1 MAAGSDLLDEV
12 FLNAEVDE
20 KVVSDLVGSL
30 ESQLAASGHHRG
42 HHRPPE
48 GLRAAATAAAGQL
61 LGNHVVSGGGGS
73 SSPSPGGGGGGG
85 GGGNASA
92 QTGSPGTTTTTT
104 TSSSSSSSSAA
115 ATTTANNA
123 AAKMGLSGPETTK
136 PGAGGVQG
144 SVINHNARSQGSTLD
159 GATTTSVSTT
169 TNVQG
174 GSEAAVTPGTL
185 NQGKSVVISTMATA
199 LSTRNGK
206 IGSTTVQTLNGSNV
220 VMNSHTSF
228 TATPATANPAIVP
241 AVTPLVNNGPGNV
254 GKVSTVNALLPSA
267 SNTVIQTSFLG
278 TGVSSASSPSPTVI
292 SSQQPP
298 GLGTGGP
305 TVALVRPPIHA
316 AGPSVAAATQ
326 NGSNTVINSTISV
339 GSFPAAAVAAATV
352 GSGVSLQT
360 SLVNSQPGSGVP
372 TAPTTQ
378 VIKSESPKTI
388 VQTVTQQQT
397 LAAGGQPS
405 TTGGNMIIG
414 QTMQAGLPNVAPN
427 PGGVPPAPGT
437 PTGLVKGA
445 ANTVTQSLPRTPA
458 ATTSGIRATL
468 TPTVL
473 APRQPPQNPTNIQ
486 NFQLPP
492 GMVLVRSENGQ
503 LLMIPQH
510 ALAQMQAQAHAQ
522 SQSQATMTPRPATP
536 TSASPV
542 QLSTVQVSSLRNA
555 PGTPIIAR
563 QVAPTTIIK
572 QVSQAQTT
580 VQPTT
585 TLQRPPVVQPQIV
598 LGSPAQTT
606 TLGTASAV
614 QTGTPQRTVQG
625 ATATSTVATETMENV
640 KKCKNFL
647 STLIKLA
654 SSGKQ
659 STETAANVKEL
670 VQNLLDGK
678 IEAEDFTSRLY
689 RELNSSP
696 QPYLVPFLKRSLPA
710 LRQLTP
716 DSAAFIQQ
724 SQHQQPTTQ
733 PTTALTAVMLS
744 GSVQRTAGKTTAT
757 VTSTLQ
763 QPVISLT
770 QPTQV
775 GVGKQGQPTQ
785 VVIQQS
791 QKPGTLIRPPQ
802 VTLTQTPMV
811 ALRPPHNRIMLTAP
825 QQIQLNPL
833 QTVPVVKQTV
843 LPGTKA
849 LSTLSSQAAAAQKN
863 KLKEPGGGSFRD
875 DDDINDVASM
885 AGVNLSEESARIL
898 ATNSELVGTL
908 TRSCKDETFLLPAP
922 LQRRILEIGKKHG
935 ITEIHPDVVS
945 YVSHATQQ
953 RLQTL
958 VEKVSETAQQ
968 KNLSYKD
975 DERYDQAS
983 DVRAQL
989 KFFEQLDQIEKQRKD
1004 EQEREILMRAAKS
1017 RSRQEDP
1024 EQLRLKQKAKEMQQ
1038 QELAQMRQRDANL
1051 TALAA
1056 IGPRKKRK
1064 VESPGAGSGTEGSST
1079 SIAVPGSS
1087 GVGTTRQFTR
1097 QRITRVNL
1105 RDLIFCLENER
1116 ETSHSL
1122 LLYKAFLK

>member
-12 FLNAEVDE
+12 FFNSEVDE

-30 ESQLAASGHHRG
+30 ESQLAASAAHH
-42 HHRPPE
+42 HHLPP
-48 GLRAAATAAAGQL
+48 RAPAAAAA
-61 LGNHVVSGGGGS
+61 LGNHAGVGAGAAEGA
-73 SSPSPGGGGGGG
+73 P
-85 GGGNASA
+85 
-92 QTGSPGTTTTTT
+92 
-104 TSSSSSSSSAA
+104 AA
-115 ATTTANNA
+115 APEPPPAGRA
-123 AAKMGLSGPETTK
+123 RRGLGRAEAPGPRPHRAPLVPAGPAAKLSALEAGAPPG
-136 PGAGGVQG
+136 PGAGACAGP
-144 SVINHNARSQGSTLD
+144 
-159 GATTTSVSTT
+159 GAAP
-169 TNVQG
+169 
-174 GSEAAVTPGTL
+174 AAKP
-185 NQGKSVVISTMATA
+185 AA
-199 LSTRNGK
+199 RNGPP
-206 IGSTTVQTLNGSNV
+206 GGPGAAQTLNGSAALG
-220 VMNSHTSF
+220 NSLR
-228 TATPATANPAIVP
+228 PAAAAP
-241 AVTPLVNNGPGNV
+241 AVSLLHNGPPPAPPP
-254 GKVSTVNALLPSA
+254 KPAA
-267 SNTVIQTSFLG
+267 ATVIQTPPFRG
-278 TGVSSASSPSPTVI
+278 APNAPAPRAPSPPTPPAPPAVAPPPPTAA
-292 SSQQPP
+292 SLARPP
-298 GLGTGGP
+298 GHP
-305 TVALVRPPIHA
+305 
-316 AGPSVAAATQ
+316 AGPPAAAQ
-326 NGSNTVINSTISV
+326 NG
-339 GSFPAAAVAAATV
+339 GSAAPAPSPAPVPSPAPAPAPAPAPGPAPVPVPAANSQPGPAVAAAAA
-352 GSGVSLQT
+352 
-360 SLVNSQPGSGVP
+360 
-372 TAPTTQ
+372 APAQ
-378 VIKSESPKTI
+378 VAKADSPKTA
-388 VQTVTQQQT
+388 VQPAPQPPQT
-397 LAAGGQPS
+397 LTASCPAGAGA
-405 TTGGNMIIG
+405 GMILG
-414 QTMQAGLPNVAPN
+414 PTMQGALPTATGLP
-427 PGGVPPAPGT
+427 PPAPGT
-437 PTGLVKGA
+437 PTGLTKGSA
-445 ANTVTQSLPRTPA
+445 STVTQSLPRTPSV
-458 ATTSGIRATL
+458 TTSGIRATL

-473 APRQPPQNPTNIQ
+473 APRLPQPPQNPTNIQ

-503 LLMIPQH
+503 LLMIPQQ

-522 SQSQATMTPRPATP
+522 AQPQTAMAPRPATP
-536 TSASPV
+536 TSAPPV
-542 QLSTVQVSSLRNA
+542 QISTVQA

-563 QVAPTTIIK
+563 QVTPTTIIK

-580 VQPTT
+580 VQPTA
-585 TLQRPPVVQPQIV
+585 TLQRSPGVQPQLV
-598 LGSPAQTT
+598 LGGAAQTAS
-606 TLGTASAV
+606 LGTATAV
-614 QTGTPQRTVQG
+614 QTGTPQRTVPG
-625 ATATSTVATETMENV
+625 ASTTSTAATETMENV

-670 VQNLLDGK
+670 VQHLLDGK

-724 SQHQQPTTQ
+724 SQQQQPPAPQ
-733 PTTALTAVMLS
+733 ATTALTAVVLS
-744 GSVQRTAGKTTAT
+744 SSVQRTAGKTAAA
-757 VTSTLQ
+757 VTSALQ
-763 QPVISLT
+763 PPVISLT

-775 GVGKQGQPTQ
+775 GVGKQGQPTPL
-785 VVIQQS
+785 VIQQPP
-791 QKPGTLIRPPQ
+791 KPGALIRPPQ

-811 ALRPPHNRIMLTAP
+811 ALRQPHNRIVLTTP
-825 QQIQLNPL
+825 QQIQLSPL
-833 QTVPVVKQTV
+833 QPVPVVKPAV

-849 LSTLSSQAAAAQKN
+849 LSAVSAQAAAAQKH

-935 ITEIHPDVVS
+935 ITELHPDVVS

-953 RLQTL
+953 RLQNL
-958 VEKVSETAQQ
+958 VEKISETAQQ
-968 KNLSYKD
+968 KNFPYKD
-975 DERYDQAS
+975 DDRYEQAS

-1064 VESPGAGSGTEGSST
+1064 VDSPGPGSGTEGSGPGS
-1079 SIAVPGSS
+1079 AVPGSS
-1087 GVGTTRQFTR
+1087 GVGTPRQFTR

>member
-12 FLNAEVDE
+12 FLNTEVDE

-30 ESQLAASGHHRG
+30 ESQLAASGHHHQ
-42 HHRPPE
+42 HHNAQEP
-48 GLRAAATAAAGQL
+48 LRAAGGL
-61 LGNHVVSGGGGS
+61 LGNHVVSS
-73 SSPSPGGGGGGG
+73 SSSSSSPSPSPGGGVV
-85 GGGNASA
+85 GGNANVQTENPSSGT
-92 QTGSPGTTTTTT
+92 TGSSSTATT
-104 TSSSSSSSSAA
+104 AA
-115 ATTTANNA
+115 AAV
-123 AAKMGLSGPETTK
+123 KMGLSGPEITK
-136 PGAGGVQG
+136 PGTGGVQG

-159 GATTTSVSTT
+159 GGTTTSTSTT
-169 TNVQG
+169 ATVQG

-185 NQGKSVVISTMATA
+185 SQGKSVVISTMATA

-206 IGSTTVQTLNGSNV
+206 IGTTAVQTLNGSNV

-228 TATPATANPAIVP
+228 SATPVTANPTVVP

-254 GKVSTVNALLPSA
+254 GKVNTVNAVLPSA

-278 TGVSSASSPSPTVI
+278 TGVSTSSSSPTVI
-292 SSQQPP
+292 SQQPP
-298 GLGTGGP
+298 SIGTGGP

-316 AGPSVAAATQ
+316 AGPTVAAATQ
-326 NGSNTVINSTISV
+326 NGNNTVINSTISV
-339 GSFPAAAVAAATV
+339 GSFPNAAVAAATV

-372 TAPTTQ
+372 AAPTTQ

-388 VQTVTQQQT
+388 VQAVTQQQT

-427 PGGVPPAPGT
+427 PGGVPPAPPGT
-437 PTGLVKGA
+437 PTGLAKGA
-445 ANTVTQSLPRTPA
+445 TNTVAQSLPRTPT

-473 APRQPPQNPTNIQ
+473 APRLPQPPQNPTNIQ

-510 ALAQMQAQAHAQ
+510 TLAQMQAQAHAQ
-522 SQSQATMTPRPATP
+522 SQPQTTMTPRPATP

-598 LGSPAQTT
+598 LSSPAQTT
-606 TLGTASAV
+606 ALGTATAV

-625 ATATSTVATETMENV
+625 AAATSNVATETMENV

-654 SSGKQ
+654 SAGKQ

-678 IEAEDFTSRLY
+678 IGAEDFTSRLY
-689 RELNSSP
+689 QELNSSP

-775 GVGKQGQPTQ
+775 GVSKPGQPTQ

-811 ALRPPHNRIMLTAP
+811 ALRPPHNRIMLTTP

-849 LSTLSSQAAAAQKN
+849 LSTLSAQAAAAQKN

-935 ITEIHPDVVS
+935 IMEIHPDVVS

-953 RLQTL
+953 RLQNL
-958 VEKVSETAQQ
+958 VEKISETAQQ
-968 KNLSYKD
+968 KNISYKD
-975 DERYDQAS
+975 DERYEPAS

-1064 VESPGAGSGTEGSST
+1064 VDSPGSGSGTEGSSA
-1079 SIAVPGSS
+1079 SVAVPGGS

>member
-12 FLNAEVDE
+12 FFNSEVDE

-30 ESQLAASGHHRG
+30 ESQLAASAAHH
-42 HHRPPE
+42 HHLAPRTPE
-48 GLRAAATAAAGQL
+48 LRAAAAGA
-61 LGNHVVSGGGGS
+61 LGNHVVSGSPAGAAGAGPAASAEGAPAAAPEPPPAGRARPAGGGPRHPGS
-73 SSPSPGGGGGGG
+73 GSPRRLLVPAGPAPAPAKLRPPPE
-85 GGGNASA
+85 ASA
-92 QTGSPGTTTTTT
+92 GPCPA
-104 TSSSSSSSSAA
+104 AA
-115 ATTTANNA
+115 ATA
-123 AAKMGLSGPETTK
+123 AA
-136 PGAGGVQG
+136 A
-144 SVINHNARSQGSTLD
+144 
-159 GATTTSVSTT
+159 
-169 TNVQG
+169 
-174 GSEAAVTPGTL
+174 
-185 NQGKSVVISTMATA
+185 
-199 LSTRNGK
+199 
-206 IGSTTVQTLNGSNV
+206 
-220 VMNSHTSF
+220 
-228 TATPATANPAIVP
+228 
-241 AVTPLVNNGPGNV
+241 
-254 GKVSTVNALLPSA
+254 
-267 SNTVIQTSFLG
+267 
-278 TGVSSASSPSPTVI
+278 
-292 SSQQPP
+292 
-298 GLGTGGP
+298 
-305 TVALVRPPIHA
+305 A
-316 AGPSVAAATQ
+316 AGPD
-326 NGSNTVINSTISV
+326 
-339 GSFPAAAVAAATV
+339 PAAAVAAAAPPAGPGASKPGPPGPPGPGAAQTLN
-352 GSGVSLQT
+352 GSAA
-360 SLVNSQPGSGVP
+360 PP
-372 TAPTTQ
+372 TAPHAAPAVSPVNNGPAPPPAAGS
-378 VIKSESPKTI
+378 VIQAAPAPAPAAPSPPAAPAPAAPPPPAPPAPAAPARPPGHPAAPAPPVSPAAAAAAQNGAAPAPAAASGGAAGLGQPGAGAQGAKAEAPKPVPGTGPAAAAAAAAG
-388 VQTVTQQQT
+388 V
-397 LAAGGQPS
+397 AAGG
-405 TTGGNMIIG
+405 
-414 QTMQAGLPNVAPN
+414 AA
-427 PGGVPPAPGT
+427 GGVLLGPAMPGALPGPAPGT
-437 PTGLVKGA
+437 PAGLAKGA
-445 ANTVTQSLPRTPA
+445 AAATPSLPRTPA
-458 ATTSGIRATL
+458 ATTGAIRATL

-473 APRQPPQNPTNIQ
+473 APRLPQPPQNPTNIQ

-503 LLMIPQH
+503 LLMIPQQ
-510 ALAQMQAQAHAQ
+510 ALAQMQAHAQ
-522 SQSQATMTPRPATP
+522 AQPQSTMAPRPATP
-536 TSASPV
+536 TGAPPV
-542 QLSTVQVSSLRNA
+542 QISTVQA

-563 QVAPTTIIK
+563 QVTPTTIIK

-585 TLQRPPVVQPQIV
+585 TLQRSPGVQPQLV
-598 LGSPAQTT
+598 LGGSAQTAS
-606 TLGTASAV
+606 LGTATAV
-614 QTGTPQRTVQG
+614 QTGTPQRTVPG
-625 ATATSTVATETMENV
+625 ASTTSTAATETMENV
-640 KKCKNFL
+640 KKCKSFL

-724 SQHQQPTTQ
+724 SQQQQPPASQ
-733 PTTALTAVMLS
+733 ATTALTAVVLS
-744 GSVQRTAGKTTAT
+744 SSVQRTAGKTAAS
-757 VTSTLQ
+757 VTSALQ
-763 QPVISLT
+763 PPVISLT

-775 GVGKQGQPTQ
+775 GVGKQAPPTPL
-785 VVIQQS
+785 VIQQPP
-791 QKPGTLIRPPQ
+791 KPGALIRPPQ

-811 ALRPPHNRIMLTAP
+811 ALRQPHNRIMLTTP
-825 QQIQLNPL
+825 QQIQLNQL
-833 QTVPVVKQTV
+833 QPVPVVKPTV

-849 LSTLSSQAAAAQKN
+849 LSTVSAQAAAAQKN

-908 TRSCKDETFLLPAP
+908 TRSCKDDTFLLPAP

-935 ITEIHPDVVS
+935 ITELHPDVVS

-953 RLQTL
+953 RLQNL
-958 VEKVSETAQQ
+958 VEKISETAQQ
-968 KNLSYKD
+968 KNFSYKD
-975 DERYDQAS
+975 DDRYEQAS

-1064 VESPGAGSGTEGSST
+1064 VDCAGSGSGAEGSGPGA
-1079 SIAVPGSS
+1079 AVPGSS
-1087 GVGTTRQFTR
+1087 GVGTPRQFTR

>member
-12 FLNAEVDE
+12 FFNSEVDE

-30 ESQLAASGHHRG
+30 ESQLAASAAHH
-42 HHRPPE
+42 HHLAPPGAVPAEGAPQRRRSRPPQVE
-48 GLRAAATAAAGQL
+48 RARGLSAGRRRPGPRPHRAAPLVPAGPAAKLSALEAGAGPGAGAGAGACAPGAGAAAPRPSPPPSPPPATARPAAPAPTAAAL
-61 LGNHVVSGGGGS
+61 
-73 SSPSPGGGGGGG
+73 
-85 GGGNASA
+85 
-92 QTGSPGTTTTTT
+92 
-104 TSSSSSSSSAA
+104 
-115 ATTTANNA
+115 
-123 AAKMGLSGPETTK
+123 
-136 PGAGGVQG
+136 
-144 SVINHNARSQGSTLD
+144 
-159 GATTTSVSTT
+159 
-169 TNVQG
+169 
-174 GSEAAVTPGTL
+174 
-185 NQGKSVVISTMATA
+185 
-199 LSTRNGK
+199 
-206 IGSTTVQTLNGSNV
+206 
-220 VMNSHTSF
+220 
-228 TATPATANPAIVP
+228 
-241 AVTPLVNNGPGNV
+241 
-254 GKVSTVNALLPSA
+254 
-267 SNTVIQTSFLG
+267 
-278 TGVSSASSPSPTVI
+278 
-292 SSQQPP
+292 
-298 GLGTGGP
+298 
-305 TVALVRPPIHA
+305 RPPRPRPPPRSPRPRA
-316 AGPSVAAATQ
+316 RAPAPA
-326 NGSNTVINSTISV
+326 
-339 GSFPAAAVAAATV
+339 PAA
-352 GSGVSLQT
+352 
-360 SLVNSQPGSGVP
+360 NSQPGP
-372 TAPTTQ
+372 AAAPAQ
-378 VIKSESPKTI
+378 VAKADSPKTALPPAPPPP
-388 VQTVTQQQT
+388 QT
-397 LAAGGQPS
+397 LAASCPAGAGA
-405 TTGGNMIIG
+405 GMILG
-414 QTMQAGLPNVAPN
+414 PTMQGALPAAAGLP
-427 PGGVPPAPGT
+427 PPAPGT
-437 PTGLVKGA
+437 PTGLPKGSA
-445 ANTVTQSLPRTPA
+445 GAVTQSLPRTPSA
-458 ATTSGIRATL
+458 PASGIRATL

-473 APRQPPQNPTNIQ
+473 APRLPQPPQNPTNIQ

-503 LLMIPQH
+503 LLMIPQQ

-522 SQSQATMTPRPATP
+522 AQPQTTMAPRPATP
-536 TSASPV
+536 TSAPPV
-542 QLSTVQVSSLRNA
+542 QISTVQA

-563 QVAPTTIIK
+563 QVTPTTIIK

-585 TLQRPPVVQPQIV
+585 ALQRSPGVQPQLV
-598 LGSPAQTT
+598 LGGAAQTAS
-606 TLGTASAV
+606 LGTATAV
-614 QTGTPQRTVQG
+614 QTGTPQRTVPG
-625 ATATSTVATETMENV
+625 ATTTSTAATETMENV

-670 VQNLLDGK
+670 VQNLLV
-678 IEAEDFTSRLY
+678 
-689 RELNSSP
+689 RELP
-696 QPYLVPFLKRSLPA
+696 LGPFARSLPA

-724 SQHQQPTTQ
+724 SQQQPPPASQ
-733 PTTALTAVMLS
+733 ATTALTAVVLS
-744 GSVQRTAGKTTAT
+744 SSVQRTAGKTAAT
-757 VTSTLQ
+757 VTSALQ
-763 QPVISLT
+763 PPVISLT

-775 GVGKQGQPTQ
+775 GVGKQGQPTPL
-785 VVIQQS
+785 VIQQPP
-791 QKPGTLIRPPQ
+791 KPGALIRPPQ

-811 ALRPPHNRIMLTAP
+811 ALRQPHNRIVLTTP
-825 QQIQLNPL
+825 QQIQLNQL
-833 QTVPVVKQTV
+833 QPVPVVKPAV

-849 LSTLSSQAAAAQKN
+849 LSTVSAQAAAAQKN

-935 ITEIHPDVVS
+935 ITELHPDVVS

-953 RLQTL
+953 RLQSL
-958 VEKVSETAQQ
+958 VEKISETAQQ
-968 KNLSYKD
+968 KNFSYKD
-975 DERYDQAS
+975 DDRYEQAS

-1064 VESPGAGSGTEGSST
+1064 VDSPGPGSGTEGAGPGS
-1079 SIAVPGSS
+1079 AVPGSS
-1087 GVGTTRQFTR
+1087 GVGTPRQFMR

>member
-12 FLNAEVDE
+12 FLNTEVDE

-30 ESQLAASGHHRG
+30 ESQLAASGHHHQ
-42 HHRPPE
+42 HHKAQEP
-48 GLRAAATAAAGQL
+48 LRAAGGL
-61 LGNHVVSGGGGS
+61 LGNHVVS
-73 SSPSPGGGGGGG
+73 
-85 GGGNASA
+85 
-92 QTGSPGTTTTTT
+92 
-104 TSSSSSSSSAA
+104 SSSSSSSPSPSPGGVVVGGN
-115 ATTTANNA
+115 ANA
-123 AAKMGLSGPETTK
+123 QTESSSGSKMGLSAPEITK
-136 PGAGGVQG
+136 AGAGGVQG
-144 SVINHNARSQGSTLD
+144 GVINHNTRSQTSALD
-159 GATTTSVSTT
+159 GATTTSTSTT
-169 TNVQG
+169 TAAAG
-174 GSEAAVTPGTL
+174 GSEVTAAPGTL
-185 NQGKSVVISTMATA
+185 SQGKSVVISTMATA

-206 IGSTTVQTLNGSNV
+206 IGTTTVQTLNGSNV
-220 VMNSHTSF
+220 VMNSHHTGSAAF
-228 TATPATANPAIVP
+228 SGTPVTANPAPAP
-241 AVTPLVNNGPGNV
+241 AVAPLVNNGPGSV
-254 GKVSTVNALLPSA
+254 GKGNAVNAVLPSA
-267 SNTVIQTSFLG
+267 SNTVIQTSFLN
-278 TGVSSASSPSPTVI
+278 TAVSSASSSSPTVI
-292 SSQQPP
+292 SSQPP
-298 GLGTGGP
+298 PSVGTGAP
-305 TVALVRPPIHA
+305 TVTLVRPPIHTAGPTVAA
-316 AGPSVAAATQ
+316 AGAATQ

-339 GSFPAAAVAAATV
+339 GSFPAVATATV

-360 SLVNSQPGSGVP
+360 SLVNSQSGSTVAA
-372 TAPTTQ
+372 APATQ

-388 VQTVTQQQT
+388 VQAVSQQQT
-397 LAAGGQPS
+397 LATGGQPS

-414 QTMQAGLPNVAPN
+414 QTMQAGLSNVAPN
-427 PGGVPPAPGT
+427 PGGIPPAAPGT
-437 PTGLVKGA
+437 PTGMAKGT
-445 ANTVTQSLPRTPA
+445 ANTVAQSLPRTPTP
-458 ATTSGIRATL
+458 TTSGIRATL

-473 APRQPPQNPTNIQ
+473 APRLPQPPQNPTNIQ
-486 NFQLPP
+486 NFQLPT

-503 LLMIPQH
+503 LLMIPQQ

-522 SQSQATMTPRPATP
+522 SQPQNTLTPRPATP
-536 TSASPV
+536 TSAPPV
-542 QLSTVQVSSLRNA
+542 QISTVQA

-563 QVAPTTIIK
+563 QVTPTTIIK

-598 LGSPAQTT
+598 LGGTAQTT
-606 TLGTASAV
+606 TLGTATAV

-625 ATATSTVATETMENV
+625 TTATSTAATETMENV

-659 STETAANVKEL
+659 SSETAANVKEL

-678 IEAEDFTSRLY
+678 IEPEDFTSRLY

-724 SQHQQPTTQ
+724 SQQQQPTTQ
-733 PTTALTAVMLS
+733 ATIATIPSAAAVLLS
-744 GSVQRTAGKTTAT
+744 SSVQRTAGKATAT

-775 GVGKQGQPTQ
+775 GVSKQGQSTPL
-785 VVIQQS
+785 VIQQS
-791 QKPGTLIRPPQ
+791 QKAGALIRPPQ

-811 ALRPPHNRIMLTAP
+811 ALRQPHSRIMLTTP
-825 QQIQLNPL
+825 QIQLNQL
-833 QTVPVVKQTV
+833 QTVPVVKPAV
-843 LPGTKA
+843 LPGNKA
-849 LSTLSSQAAAAQKN
+849 IATVSTQVAAAQKN

-908 TRSCKDETFLLPAP
+908 TRSCKDETFLFPAP

-953 RLQTL
+953 RLQNL
-958 VEKVSETAQQ
+958 VEKLSETAQQ
-968 KNLSYKD
+968 RNISYKD
-975 DERYDQAS
+975 DERYEQAS

-1064 VESPGAGSGTEGSST
+1064 VDSPGSGSGTEGSGS
-1079 SIAVPGSS
+1079 SAAVPGSS

>member
-1 MAAGSDLLDEV
+1 Q
-12 FLNAEVDE
+12 
-20 KVVSDLVGSL
+20 KVVSDLVARS
-30 ESQLAASGHHRG
+30 SRSWRPA
-42 HHRPPE
+42 RPPPPPRAATPE
-48 GLRAAATAAAGQL
+48 VRAAAPLRSGTHPGRSRGAGRPAPARARRAAPEPPPQVERGRGRGAARRPLTGAPCPPGPAPPAAKLAAARGQR
-61 LGNHVVSGGGGS
+61 GGLAPCAAAAVARARARPPPAP
-73 SSPSPGGGGGGG
+73 PSPRPHRAGARAG
-85 GGGNASA
+85 
-92 QTGSPGTTTTTT
+92 PGP
-104 TSSSSSSSSAA
+104 
-115 ATTTANNA
+115 
-123 AAKMGLSGPETTK
+123 GPG
-136 PGAGGVQG
+136 PAPAPPAGP
-144 SVINHNARSQGSTLD
+144 A
-159 GATTTSVSTT
+159 
-169 TNVQG
+169 
-174 GSEAAVTPGTL
+174 PP
-185 NQGKSVVISTMATA
+185 
-199 LSTRNGK
+199 
-206 IGSTTVQTLNGSNV
+206 QTLNGSGRAL
-220 VMNSHTSF
+220 NSHHAAWQT
-228 TATPATANPAIVP
+228 T
-241 AVTPLVNNGPGNV
+241 GPRV
-254 GKVSTVNALLPSA
+254 LPLPSPA
-267 SNTVIQTSFLG
+267 APGTVIQTPPFVGAAAPPRPPRLAPPPAPAAPPPPAPA
-278 TGVSSASSPSPTVI
+278 TPRAATLAR
-292 SSQQPP
+292 PP
-298 GLGTGGP
+298 GTCRTSTARRCAAPCRSPERGRAGQP
-305 TVALVRPPIHA
+305 APPA
-316 AGPSVAAATQ
+316 AGARGSRPAGPARAAPSAGGQ
-326 NGSNTVINSTISV
+326 GR
-339 GSFPAAAVAAATV
+339 
-352 GSGVSLQT
+352 
-360 SLVNSQPGSGVP
+360 
-372 TAPTTQ
+372 
-378 VIKSESPKTI
+378 SPKTV
-388 VQTVTQQQT
+388 VQAAPRPAQT
-397 LAAGGQPS
+397 WADSGPASTAAS
-405 TTGGNMIIG
+405 MVIG
-414 QTMQAGLPNVAPN
+414 PTMQGALPSPAAVP
-427 PGGVPPAPGT
+427 PPAPGT
-437 PTGLVKGA
+437 PTGLPKGA
-445 ANTVTQSLPRTPA
+445 AGAVTQSLPRTPT

-473 APRQPPQNPTNIQ
+473 APRLPQPPQNPTNIQ

-503 LLMIPQH
+503 LLMIPQQ

-522 SQSQATMTPRPATP
+522 PQTTMAPRPATP
-536 TSASPV
+536 TSAPPV
-542 QLSTVQVSSLRNA
+542 QISTVQA

-563 QVAPTTIIK
+563 QVTPTTIIK

-580 VQPTT
+580 VQPSA
-585 TLQRPPVVQPQIV
+585 TLQRSPGVQPQLV
-598 LGSPAQTT
+598 LGGAAQTAS
-606 TLGTASAV
+606 LGTATAV
-614 QTGTPQRTVQG
+614 QTGTPQRTVPG
-625 ATATSTVATETMENV
+625 ATTTSSAATETMENV

-724 SQHQQPTTQ
+724 SQQQPPPPASQ
-733 PTTALTAVMLS
+733 ATTALTAVVLS
-744 GSVQRTAGKTTAT
+744 SSVQRTAGKTAAT
-757 VTSTLQ
+757 VTSALQ
-763 QPVISLT
+763 PPVLSLT

-775 GVGKQGQPTQ
+775 GVGKQGQPTPL
-785 VVIQQS
+785 VIQQPP
-791 QKPGTLIRPPQ
+791 KPGALIRPPQ

-811 ALRPPHNRIMLTAP
+811 ALRQPHNRIMLTTP

-833 QTVPVVKQTV
+833 QPVPVVKPAV

-849 LSTLSSQAAAAQKN
+849 LSTVSAQAAAAQKN

-908 TRSCKDETFLLPAP
+908 TRSCKDETFLLQAP

-935 ITEIHPDVVS
+935 ITELHPDVVS

-953 RLQTL
+953 RLQNL
-958 VEKVSETAQQ
+958 VEKISETAQQ
-968 KNLSYKD
+968 KNFSYKPGGS
-975 DERYDQAS
+975 A
-983 DVRAQL
+983 
-989 KFFEQLDQIEKQRKD
+989 F
-1004 EQEREILMRAAKS
+1004 RAALKIHTLSPCCKSSSVLLQKRIGQAWWLMPS

-1064 VESPGAGSGTEGSST
+1064 VDCPGPGSGAEGSGPGSV
-1079 SIAVPGSS
+1079 VPGSS
-1087 GVGTTRQFTR
+1087 GVGAPRQFTR

>member
-12 FLNAEVDE
+12 FLNTEVDE

-30 ESQLAASGHHRG
+30 ESQLAASGHHHQ
-42 HHRPPE
+42 HHKAQEP
-48 GLRAAATAAAGQL
+48 LRAAGGL
-61 LGNHVVSGGGGS
+61 LGNHVVS
-73 SSPSPGGGGGGG
+73 
-85 GGGNASA
+85 
-92 QTGSPGTTTTTT
+92 
-104 TSSSSSSSSAA
+104 SSSSSSSPSPSPGGVVVGGN
-115 ATTTANNA
+115 ANVQTESSSSS
-123 AAKMGLSGPETTK
+123 KMGLSAPEITK
-136 PGAGGVQG
+136 AGAGGVQG
-144 SVINHNARSQGSTLD
+144 GVINHNTRSQSSALD
-159 GATTTSVSTT
+159 GVTTTSTT
-169 TNVQG
+169 TTTAAAAG
-174 GSEAAVTPGTL
+174 GSEAAAAPGTL
-185 NQGKSVVISTMATA
+185 SQGKSVVISTMATA

-206 IGSTTVQTLNGSNV
+206 IGTTTVQTLNGSNV
-220 VMNSHTSF
+220 VMNSHHSGSAAF
-228 TATPATANPAIVP
+228 SGTPATANPAAAP
-241 AVTPLVNNGPGNV
+241 AVAPLVNNGPGSV
-254 GKVSTVNALLPSA
+254 GKGNTVNAVLPSA
-267 SNTVIQTSFLG
+267 SNTVIQTSFLS
-278 TGVSSASSPSPTVI
+278 TAVSSASSPSPTVI
-292 SSQQPP
+292 SSQPP
-298 GLGTGGP
+298 PNIVGGGP
-305 TVALVRPPIHA
+305 TVALVRPPIHT
-316 AGPSVAAATQ
+316 AGPTVAAAAAATQ
-326 NGSNTVINSTISV
+326 NGSNTVINSAIGV
-339 GSFPAAAVAAATV
+339 GSFPAVAAVTV

-360 SLVNSQPGSGVP
+360 SLVNSQPGSSVP
-372 TAPTTQ
+372 AAPTTQ

-388 VQTVTQQQT
+388 GHAVSQQQT
-397 LAAGGQPS
+397 LVASGQPS

-414 QTMQAGLPNVAPN
+414 QTMQAGLSSVAPN
-427 PGGVPPAPGT
+427 PGGIPPAAPGT
-437 PTGLVKGA
+437 PTGMAKGTA
-445 ANTVTQSLPRTPA
+445 STVAQSLPRTPT

-473 APRQPPQNPTNIQ
+473 APRLPQAPQNPTNIQ

-503 LLMIPQH
+503 LLMIPQQ
-510 ALAQMQAQAHAQ
+510 ALAQMQAQAQAHAQ
-522 SQSQATMTPRPATP
+522 SQPQNTMTPRPATP
-536 TSASPV
+536 TSAPPV
-542 QLSTVQVSSLRNA
+542 QISTVPA

-563 QVAPTTIIK
+563 QVTPTTIIK

-598 LGSPAQTT
+598 LGGTAQTT
-606 TLGTASAV
+606 ALGTATAV
-614 QTGTPQRTVQG
+614 QTGTQRTVQG
-625 ATATSTVATETMENV
+625 ATATSTAATETMENV

-659 STETAANVKEL
+659 SSETTANVKEL

-724 SQHQQPTTQ
+724 SQQQQPTTQ
-733 PTTALTAVMLS
+733 ATTALTAVMLS
-744 GSVQRTAGKTTAT
+744 SSVQRTAGKATAT

-775 GVGKQGQPTQ
+775 GVGKQGQPTPL
-785 VVIQQS
+785 VIQQS
-791 QKPGTLIRPPQ
+791 QKGGALIRPPQ

-811 ALRPPHNRIMLTAP
+811 ALRQPHNRIMLTAP
-825 QQIQLNPL
+825 QQIQLNQL
-833 QTVPVVKQTV
+833 QTVPVVKPTV
-843 LPGTKA
+843 LPGNKA
-849 LSTLSSQAAAAQKN
+849 LSTVSPQAAAAQKN

-908 TRSCKDETFLLPAP
+908 TRSCKDETFLLPAS

-953 RLQTL
+953 RLQNL

-968 KNLSYKD
+968 KNVSYKD
-975 DERYDQAS
+975 DERYEQAS
-983 DVRAQL
+983 DVRTQL

-1064 VESPGAGSGTEGSST
+1064 VDSSGSGSGTEGSST
-1079 SIAVPGSS
+1079 NTPVPGSS
-1087 GVGTTRQFTR
+1087 GVGTTRPFTR

>member
-12 FLNAEVDE
+12 FLNTEVDE

-30 ESQLAASGHHRG
+30 ESQLAASGHHHQ
-42 HHRPPE
+42 HHKAQEP
-48 GLRAAATAAAGQL
+48 LRAAGGL
-61 LGNHVVSGGGGS
+61 LGNHVVSGGSGS
-73 SSPSPGGGGGGG
+73 SSPSPSPGGVVVGGSANAQTESGGGGG
-85 GGGNASA
+85 
-92 QTGSPGTTTTTT
+92 
-104 TSSSSSSSSAA
+104 
-115 ATTTANNA
+115 
-123 AAKMGLSGPETTK
+123 KMGLSAPEITK
-136 PGAGGVQG
+136 AGAGGVQG
-144 SVINHNARSQGSTLD
+144 GVINHNTRSQTSALD
-159 GATTTSVSTT
+159 GATTTSTSTT
-169 TNVQG
+169 TAAAG
-174 GSEAAVTPGTL
+174 GSEVTAAPGTL
-185 NQGKSVVISTMATA
+185 SQGKSVVISTMATA

-206 IGSTTVQTLNGSNV
+206 IGTTTVQTLNGSNV
-220 VMNSHTSF
+220 VMNSHHTGSAAF
-228 TATPATANPAIVP
+228 SGTPVTANPASAP
-241 AVTPLVNNGPGNV
+241 AVAPLVNNGPGSV
-254 GKVSTVNALLPSA
+254 GKGNTVNAVLPSA
-267 SNTVIQTSFLG
+267 SNTVIQTSFLS
-278 TGVSSASSPSPTVI
+278 TAVSSASSSSPTVI
-292 SSQQPP
+292 SSQPP
-298 GLGTGGP
+298 PSVGSGGP
-305 TVALVRPPIHA
+305 TVTLVRPPIHTAGPTVAA
-316 AGPSVAAATQ
+316 AGAATQ

-339 GSFPAAAVAAATV
+339 GSFPAVATATV

-360 SLVNSQPGSGVP
+360 TLVNSQSGSSVP
-372 TAPTTQ
+372 AAPTTQ

-388 VQTVTQQQT
+388 VQAVSQQQT
-397 LAAGGQPS
+397 LATAGQPS

-414 QTMQAGLPNVAPN
+414 QTMQAGLTNVAPN
-427 PGGVPPAPGT
+427 PGGIPPAAPGT
-437 PTGLVKGA
+437 PTGMAKGT
-445 ANTVTQSLPRTPA
+445 ANTVAQTLPRTPT

-473 APRQPPQNPTNIQ
+473 APRLPQPPQNPTNIQ

-503 LLMIPQH
+503 LLMIPQQ

-522 SQSQATMTPRPATP
+522 SQPQNTMTPRPATP
-536 TSASPV
+536 TSAPPV
-542 QLSTVQVSSLRNA
+542 QISTVQA
-555 PGTPIIAR
+555 PGTSIIAR
-563 QVAPTTIIK
+563 QVTPTTIIK

-598 LGSPAQTT
+598 LGGTAQTT
-606 TLGTASAV
+606 TLGTATAV

-625 ATATSTVATETMENV
+625 TTATSTAATETMENV

-659 STETAANVKEL
+659 SSETAANVKEL

-724 SQHQQPTTQ
+724 SQQQQPTTQ
-733 PTTALTAVMLS
+733 ATTALTAVMLS
-744 GSVQRTAGKTTAT
+744 PSVQRAAGKTTAT

-775 GVGKQGQPTQ
+775 GVSKQGQSTPL
-785 VVIQQS
+785 VIQQP
-791 QKPGTLIRPPQ
+791 QKAGTLIRPPQ

-811 ALRPPHNRIMLTAP
+811 ALRQPHSRIMLTTP
-825 QQIQLNPL
+825 QQIQLNQL
-833 QTVPVVKQTV
+833 QTVPVVKPTV
-843 LPGTKA
+843 LPGNKA
-849 LSTLSSQAAAAQKN
+849 IATVSTQVAAAQKN

-908 TRSCKDETFLLPAP
+908 TRSCKDETFLFSAP

-953 RLQTL
+953 RLQNL
-958 VEKVSETAQQ
+958 VEKLSETAQQ
-968 KNLSYKD
+968 RNISYKD
-975 DERYDQAS
+975 DERYEQAS

-1064 VESPGAGSGTEGSST
+1064 VDSPGSGSGTEGSGS
-1079 SIAVPGSS
+1079 SAAVPGSS

>member
-1 MAAGSDLLDEV
+1 
-12 FLNAEVDE
+12 
-20 KVVSDLVGSL
+20 
-30 ESQLAASGHHRG
+30 
-42 HHRPPE
+42 
-48 GLRAAATAAAGQL
+48 
-61 LGNHVVSGGGGS
+61 
-73 SSPSPGGGGGGG
+73 
-85 GGGNASA
+85 
-92 QTGSPGTTTTTT
+92 
-104 TSSSSSSSSAA
+104 
-115 ATTTANNA
+115 
-123 AAKMGLSGPETTK
+123 
-136 PGAGGVQG
+136 GA
-144 SVINHNARSQGSTLD
+144 
-159 GATTTSVSTT
+159 
-169 TNVQG
+169 
-174 GSEAAVTPGTL
+174 P
-185 NQGKSVVISTMATA
+185 
-199 LSTRNGK
+199 
-206 IGSTTVQTLNGSNV
+206 
-220 VMNSHTSF
+220 
-228 TATPATANPAIVP
+228 
-241 AVTPLVNNGPGNV
+241 
-254 GKVSTVNALLPSA
+254 
-267 SNTVIQTSFLG
+267 
-278 TGVSSASSPSPTVI
+278 
-292 SSQQPP
+292 
-298 GLGTGGP
+298 
-305 TVALVRPPIHA
+305 
-316 AGPSVAAATQ
+316 
-326 NGSNTVINSTISV
+326 
-339 GSFPAAAVAAATV
+339 
-352 GSGVSLQT
+352 
-360 SLVNSQPGSGVP
+360 
-372 TAPTTQ
+372 
-378 VIKSESPKTI
+378 
-388 VQTVTQQQT
+388 
-397 LAAGGQPS
+397 
-405 TTGGNMIIG
+405 
-414 QTMQAGLPNVAPN
+414 AGLP
-427 PGGVPPAPGT
+427 
-437 PTGLVKGA
+437 KGA
-445 ANTVTQSLPRTPA
+445 AGAATPSLPRTPSA
-458 ATTSGIRATL
+458 ATGGIRATL

-473 APRQPPQNPTNIQ
+473 APRLPQPPQNPTNIQ

-503 LLMIPQH
+503 LLMIPQQ

-522 SQSQATMTPRPATP
+522 AQPQSTMAPRPAAP
-536 TSASPV
+536 TSAPPV
-542 QLSTVQVSSLRNA
+542 QISTVQA

-563 QVAPTTIIK
+563 QVTPTTIIK

-585 TLQRPPVVQPQIV
+585 TLQRSPGVQPQLV
-598 LGSPAQTT
+598 LGGSAQAAS
-606 TLGTASAV
+606 LGTATAV
-614 QTGTPQRTVQG
+614 QAGAPQRTVPG
-625 ATATSTVATETMENV
+625 AASTSTAATETMENV

-724 SQHQQPTTQ
+724 SQQQQPPVSQ
-733 PTTALTAVMLS
+733 ATTALTAVVLS
-744 GSVQRTAGKTTAT
+744 GSVQRTAGKTAAS
-757 VTSTLQ
+757 VSSALQ
-763 QPVISLT
+763 PPVISLT

-775 GVGKQGQPTQ
+775 
-785 VVIQQS
+785 IQQPP
-791 QKPGTLIRPPQ
+791 KPGALIRPPQ

-811 ALRPPHNRIMLTAP
+811 ALRQPHNRIMLTTP
-825 QQIQLNPL
+825 QQIQLNQL
-833 QTVPVVKQTV
+833 QPVPVVKPAV

-849 LSTLSSQAAAAQKN
+849 LPAVTAQAAAAQKN

-908 TRSCKDETFLLPAP
+908 TRSCKDDTFLLPAP

-935 ITEIHPDVVS
+935 ITELHPDVVS

-953 RLQTL
+953 RLQNL
-958 VEKVSETAQQ
+958 VEKISETAQQ
-968 KNLSYKD
+968 KNFSYKD
-975 DERYDQAS
+975 DDRYEQAS

-1004 EQEREILMRAAKS
+1004 EQEREILMRAAKASAAS

-1064 VESPGAGSGTEGSST
+1064 VDCAGPGSGAEGSGPGL
-1079 SIAVPGSS
+1079 AVPGSS
-1087 GVGTTRQFTR
+1087 GVGTPRQFTR

>member
-1 MAAGSDLLDEV
+1 
-12 FLNAEVDE
+12 
-20 KVVSDLVGSL
+20 
-30 ESQLAASGHHRG
+30 
-42 HHRPPE
+42 
-48 GLRAAATAAAGQL
+48 
-61 LGNHVVSGGGGS
+61 
-73 SSPSPGGGGGGG
+73 
-85 GGGNASA
+85 
-92 QTGSPGTTTTTT
+92 
-104 TSSSSSSSSAA
+104 
-115 ATTTANNA
+115 
-123 AAKMGLSGPETTK
+123 
-136 PGAGGVQG
+136 
-144 SVINHNARSQGSTLD
+144 
-159 GATTTSVSTT
+159 
-169 TNVQG
+169 
-174 GSEAAVTPGTL
+174 
-185 NQGKSVVISTMATA
+185 
-199 LSTRNGK
+199 
-206 IGSTTVQTLNGSNV
+206 
-220 VMNSHTSF
+220 
-228 TATPATANPAIVP
+228 
-241 AVTPLVNNGPGNV
+241 
-254 GKVSTVNALLPSA
+254 
-267 SNTVIQTSFLG
+267 
-278 TGVSSASSPSPTVI
+278 
-292 SSQQPP
+292 
-298 GLGTGGP
+298 
-305 TVALVRPPIHA
+305 
-316 AGPSVAAATQ
+316 
-326 NGSNTVINSTISV
+326 
-339 GSFPAAAVAAATV
+339 
-352 GSGVSLQT
+352 
-360 SLVNSQPGSGVP
+360 
-372 TAPTTQ
+372 
-378 VIKSESPKTI
+378 
-388 VQTVTQQQT
+388 
-397 LAAGGQPS
+397 
-405 TTGGNMIIG
+405 
-414 QTMQAGLPNVAPN
+414 
-427 PGGVPPAPGT
+427 
-437 PTGLVKGA
+437 
-445 ANTVTQSLPRTPA
+445 
-458 ATTSGIRATL
+458 
-468 TPTVL
+468 
-473 APRQPPQNPTNIQ
+473 
-486 NFQLPP
+486 
-492 GMVLVRSENGQ
+492 MVLVRSENGQ
-503 LLMIPQH
+503 LLMIPQQ

-522 SQSQATMTPRPATP
+522 SQPQNTLTPRPATP
-536 TSASPV
+536 TSAPPV
-542 QLSTVQVSSLRNA
+542 QISTVQA

-563 QVAPTTIIK
+563 QVTPTTIIK

-598 LGSPAQTT
+598 LGGTAQTT
-606 TLGTASAV
+606 TLGTATAV
-614 QTGTPQRTVQG
+614 QTGTAQRTVQG
-625 ATATSTVATETMENV
+625 TTATSTAATETMENV

-659 STETAANVKEL
+659 SSETAANVKEL

-724 SQHQQPTTQ
+724 SQQQQPTTQ
-733 PTTALTAVMLS
+733 ATTALTAVMLS
-744 GSVQRTAGKTTAT
+744 PSVQRTAGKATAT

-770 QPTQV
+770 QPAQV
-775 GVGKQGQPTQ
+775 GVSKQGQSASL
-785 VVIQQS
+785 VIQQS
-791 QKPGTLIRPPQ
+791 QKAGALIRPPQ

-811 ALRPPHNRIMLTAP
+811 ALRQPHSRIMLTTSP
-825 QQIQLNPL
+825 QIQLNQL
-833 QTVPVVKQTV
+833 QTVPVVKPTV
-843 LPGTKA
+843 LPGNKTIPSVSA
-849 LSTLSSQAAAAQKN
+849 QIAAAQKN

-908 TRSCKDETFLLPAP
+908 TRSCKDETFLFSAP

-953 RLQTL
+953 RLQNL
-958 VEKVSETAQQ
+958 VEKLSETAQQ
-968 KNLSYKD
+968 KNISYKD
-975 DERYDQAS
+975 DERYEQAS

-1064 VESPGAGSGTEGSST
+1064 VDSPGSGSGTEGSGS
-1079 SIAVPGSS
+1079 SAAVPGSS

>member
-12 FLNAEVDE
+12 FFNSEVDE

-30 ESQLAASGHHRG
+30 ESQLAASAAHH
-42 HHRPPE
+42 HHLAPRTPE
-48 GLRAAATAAAGQL
+48 LRAAAAGA
-61 LGNHVVSGGGGS
+61 LGNHVVSG
-73 SSPSPGGGGGGG
+73 SPAGAAGAGPA
-85 GGGNASA
+85 ASA
-92 QTGSPGTTTTTT
+92 EGAPAAAPEPPPAGPAPAPAKLRPPPEASAGPCPA
-104 TSSSSSSSSAA
+104 AA
-115 ATTTANNA
+115 ATA
-123 AAKMGLSGPETTK
+123 AA
-136 PGAGGVQG
+136 
-144 SVINHNARSQGSTLD
+144 
-159 GATTTSVSTT
+159 
-169 TNVQG
+169 
-174 GSEAAVTPGTL
+174 AAV
-185 NQGKSVVISTMATA
+185 
-199 LSTRNGK
+199 
-206 IGSTTVQTLNGSNV
+206 
-220 VMNSHTSF
+220 
-228 TATPATANPAIVP
+228 
-241 AVTPLVNNGPGNV
+241 GPD
-254 GKVSTVNALLPSA
+254 
-267 SNTVIQTSFLG
+267 
-278 TGVSSASSPSPTVI
+278 
-292 SSQQPP
+292 
-298 GLGTGGP
+298 
-305 TVALVRPPIHA
+305 
-316 AGPSVAAATQ
+316 
-326 NGSNTVINSTISV
+326 
-339 GSFPAAAVAAATV
+339 PAAAVAAAAPPAGPGASKPGPPGPPGPGAAQTLN
-352 GSGVSLQT
+352 GSAA
-360 SLVNSQPGSGVP
+360 PP
-372 TAPTTQ
+372 TAPHAAPAVSPVNNGPAPPPAAGS
-378 VIKSESPKTI
+378 VIQAAPAPAPAAPSPPAAPAPAAPPPPAPPAPAAPARPPGHPAAPAPPVSPAAAAAAQNGAAPAPAAASGGAAGLGQPGAGAQGAKAEAPKPVPGTGPAAAAAAAG
-388 VQTVTQQQT
+388 V
-397 LAAGGQPS
+397 AAGG
-405 TTGGNMIIG
+405 
-414 QTMQAGLPNVAPN
+414 AA
-427 PGGVPPAPGT
+427 GGVLLGPAMPGALPGPAPGT
-437 PTGLVKGA
+437 PAGLAKGA
-445 ANTVTQSLPRTPA
+445 AAATPSLPRTPA
-458 ATTSGIRATL
+458 ATTGAIRATL

-473 APRQPPQNPTNIQ
+473 APRLPQPPQNPTNIQ

-503 LLMIPQH
+503 LLMIPQQ
-510 ALAQMQAQAHAQ
+510 ALAQMQAHAQ
-522 SQSQATMTPRPATP
+522 AQPQSTMAPRPATP
-536 TSASPV
+536 TGAPPV
-542 QLSTVQVSSLRNA
+542 QISAVQA

-563 QVAPTTIIK
+563 QVTPTTIIK

-585 TLQRPPVVQPQIV
+585 TLQRSPGVQPQLV
-598 LGSPAQTT
+598 LGGSAQTAS
-606 TLGTASAV
+606 LGTATAV
-614 QTGTPQRTVQG
+614 QTGTPQRTVPG
-625 ATATSTVATETMENV
+625 ASTASTAATETMENV
-640 KKCKNFL
+640 KKCKSFL

-724 SQHQQPTTQ
+724 SQQQQPPASQ
-733 PTTALTAVMLS
+733 ATTALTAVVLS
-744 GSVQRTAGKTTAT
+744 SSVQRTAGKTAAS
-757 VTSTLQ
+757 VTSALQ
-763 QPVISLT
+763 PPVISLT

-775 GVGKQGQPTQ
+775 GVGKQAPPTPL
-785 VVIQQS
+785 VIQQPP
-791 QKPGTLIRPPQ
+791 KPGALIRPPQ

-811 ALRPPHNRIMLTAP
+811 ALRQPHNRIMLTTP
-825 QQIQLNPL
+825 QQIQLNQL
-833 QTVPVVKQTV
+833 QPVPVVKPTV

-849 LSTLSSQAAAAQKN
+849 LSTVSAQAAAAQKN

-908 TRSCKDETFLLPAP
+908 TRSCKDDTFLLPAP

-935 ITEIHPDVVS
+935 ITELHPDVVS

-953 RLQTL
+953 RLQNL
-958 VEKVSETAQQ
+958 VEKISETAQQ
-968 KNLSYKD
+968 KNFSYKD
-975 DERYDQAS
+975 DDRYEQAS

-1064 VESPGAGSGTEGSST
+1064 VDCAGPGSGVEGSGPGA
-1079 SIAVPGSS
+1079 AVPGSS
-1087 GVGTTRQFTR
+1087 GVGTPRQFTR

>member
-12 FLNAEVDE
+12 FLNTEVDE

-30 ESQLAASGHHRG
+30 ESQLAASGHHHQ
-42 HHRPPE
+42 HHKAQEP
-48 GLRAAATAAAGQL
+48 LRAAGGL
-61 LGNHVVSGGGGS
+61 LGNHVVSGSGSGGS
-73 SSPSPGGGGGGG
+73 ASPAGVVVGGNADAQTESGGGG
-85 GGGNASA
+85 
-92 QTGSPGTTTTTT
+92 
-104 TSSSSSSSSAA
+104 
-115 ATTTANNA
+115 
-123 AAKMGLSGPETTK
+123 KMGLSAAEITK
-136 PGAGGVQG
+136 AGAGVQG
-144 SVINHNARSQGSTLD
+144 GVINHNTRSQTSALD
-159 GATTTSVSTT
+159 GAATTSTSTT
-169 TNVQG
+169 TAAAG
-174 GSEAAVTPGTL
+174 GSDVTAAPGTL
-185 NQGKSVVISTMATA
+185 GQGKSVVISTMATA

-206 IGSTTVQTLNGSNV
+206 IGTTTVQTLNGSNV
-220 VMNSHTSF
+220 VMNSHHTGSGAF
-228 TATPATANPAIVP
+228 PGTPTTANPASAP
-241 AVTPLVNNGPGNV
+241 AVAPLVNNGPGSV
-254 GKVSTVNALLPSA
+254 GKGNTVNAVLPSA
-267 SNTVIQTSFLG
+267 SNTVIQTSFLN
-278 TGVSSASSPSPTVI
+278 TAVSSASSSSPTVI
-292 SSQQPP
+292 SSQPP
-298 GLGTGGP
+298 PSIGTGAP
-305 TVALVRPPIHA
+305 TVTLVRPPIHTAGPTVAA
-316 AGPSVAAATQ
+316 AGAATQ

-339 GSFPAAAVAAATV
+339 GSFPAVATATV

-360 SLVNSQPGSGVP
+360 SLVNSQSGSTVP
-372 TAPTTQ
+372 AAPTTQ

-388 VQTVTQQQT
+388 VQAVSQQQT
-397 LAAGGQPS
+397 LATAGQPS

-414 QTMQAGLPNVAPN
+414 QTMQAGLSNVAPN
-427 PGGVPPAPGT
+427 PGGIPPAAPGT
-437 PTGLVKGA
+437 PTGMAKGT
-445 ANTVTQSLPRTPA
+445 ANTVAQSLPRTPT

-473 APRQPPQNPTNIQ
+473 APRLPQPPQNPTNIQ

-503 LLMIPQH
+503 LLMIPQQ

-522 SQSQATMTPRPATP
+522 SQPQNTLTPRPATP
-536 TSASPV
+536 TNAPPV
-542 QLSTVQVSSLRNA
+542 QISTVQA

-563 QVAPTTIIK
+563 QVTPTTIIK

-598 LGSPAQTT
+598 LGGTAQTT
-606 TLGTASAV
+606 TLGTATAV
-614 QTGTPQRTVQG
+614 QTGTQRTVQG
-625 ATATSTVATETMENV
+625 TTATSTAATETMENV

-659 STETAANVKEL
+659 SSETAANVKEL

-724 SQHQQPTTQ
+724 SQQQQPTTQ
-733 PTTALTAVMLS
+733 ATIATIPSAAVLLS
-744 GSVQRTAGKTTAT
+744 SSVQRTAGKATAT

-775 GVGKQGQPTQ
+775 GVSKQGQATPL
-785 VVIQQS
+785 VIQQS
-791 QKPGTLIRPPQ
+791 QKAGTLIRPPQ

-811 ALRPPHNRIMLTAP
+811 ALRQPHSRIMLTTP
-825 QQIQLNPL
+825 QIQLNQL
-833 QTVPVVKQTV
+833 QTVPVVKPAV
-843 LPGTKA
+843 LPGNKA
-849 LSTLSSQAAAAQKN
+849 IATVSTQVAAAQKN

-908 TRSCKDETFLLPAP
+908 TRSCKDETFLFPAP

-953 RLQTL
+953 RLQNL
-958 VEKVSETAQQ
+958 VEKLSETAQQ
-968 KNLSYKD
+968 RNISYKD
-975 DERYDQAS
+975 DERYEQAS

-1064 VESPGAGSGTEGSST
+1064 IDSLGSGSGTEGSGS
-1079 SIAVPGSS
+1079 SAAVPGSS

>member
-12 FLNAEVDE
+12 FFNSEVDE
-20 KVVSDLVGSL
+20 KVVSDMVGSL
-30 ESQLAASGHHRG
+30 ESQLAASTAHH
-42 HHRPPE
+42 HHHPHRTPE
-48 GLRAAATAAAGQL
+48 IRAGGAGG
-61 LGNHVVSGGGGS
+61 LGNHVVSG
-73 SSPSPGGGGGGG
+73 SPGGAGVVG
-85 GGGNASA
+85 
-92 QTGSPGTTTTTT
+92 
-104 TSSSSSSSSAA
+104 AA
-115 ATTTANNA
+115 AA
-123 AAKMGLSGPETTK
+123 AAAGANVQTESSKMGLAQEITK
-136 PGAGGVQG
+136 AGAGGVQG
-144 SVINHNARSQGSTLD
+144 GVINHNTTRSQGSALLD
-159 GATTTSVSTT
+159 GTSSSTSTSSSSTSTSSTT
-169 TNVQG
+169 A
-174 GSEAAVTPGTL
+174 GSEAAAAAAPGAAAIS
-185 NQGKSVVISTMATA
+185 QGKSVVISSTMATA
-199 LSTRNGK
+199 LSSRNGK
-206 IGSTTVQTLNGSNV
+206 IGTTTTVQTLNGSNV
-220 VMNSHTSF
+220 VMNSHHSGSAVAF
-228 TATPATANPAIVP
+228 AGTPAAAAAAAAAPAP
-241 AVTPLVNNGPGNV
+241 AVTLVNNGPGSV
-254 GKVSTVNALLPSA
+254 VLPLGKGNAVNAVLPSA
-267 SNTVIQTSFLG
+267 SSNTVIQTSSFLS
-278 TGVSSASSPSPTVI
+278 TAVSSSSSPTVI
-292 SSQQPP
+292 SSSSI
-298 GLGTGGP
+298 GSSGP
-305 TVALVRPPIHA
+305 TVALVRPPIHT
-316 AGPSVAAATQ
+316 AGPAAASVAAATQ

-339 GSFPAAAVAAATV
+339 GSLPVTAAASVATV
-352 GSGVSLQT
+352 GSGVSLQA
-360 SLVNSQPGSGVP
+360 SLVNSQPGSNMP
-372 TAPTTQ
+372 ATATTQ

-388 VQTVTQQQT
+388 VQAVPQQQT
-397 LAAGGQPS
+397 LTTSGQS

-414 QTMQAGLPNVAPN
+414 QTMQGGIPN
-427 PGGVPPAPGT
+427 PSGIPPPPPAPGT
-437 PTGLVKGA
+437 PTGMAKGTA
-445 ANTVTQSLPRTPA
+445 STVTQSLPRTPT
-458 ATTSGIRATL
+458 ATTGGIRATL

-473 APRQPPQNPTNIQ
+473 APRLPQPPQNPTNIQ

-492 GMVLVRSENGQ
+492 GMVLIRSENGQ
-503 LLMIPQH
+503 LLMLPQQT
-510 ALAQMQAQAHAQ
+510 LAQMQAQAHAQ
-522 SQSQATMTPRPATP
+522 TQPQNTMAPRPATP
-536 TSASPV
+536 TSAPPV
-542 QLSTVQVSSLRNA
+542 QISTVQA

-563 QVAPTTIIK
+563 QVTPTTIIK

-585 TLQRPPVVQPQIV
+585 TLQRSPVVQPQIV
-598 LGSPAQTT
+598 LGGTAQTAA
-606 TLGTASAV
+606 LGTASAV
-614 QTGTPQRTVQG
+614 QPGTPQRTVQG
-625 ATATSTVATETMENV
+625 ATATSAAATETMENV

-724 SQHQQPTTQ
+724 SQQQQPTTQ
-733 PTTALTAVMLS
+733 ATTALTAVVLS
-744 GSVQRTAGKTTAT
+744 SSVQRTAGKTAAT

-763 QPVISLT
+763 PPVISLT
-770 QPTQV
+770 QPTPV
-775 GVGKQGQPTQ
+775 SVSKQGQPTPL
-785 VVIQQS
+785 VIQQP
-791 QKPGTLIRPPQ
+791 QKPGALIRPPQ

-811 ALRPPHNRIMLTAP
+811 ALRQPHNRIMLTTP
-825 QQIQLNPL
+825 QQIQLNQL
-833 QTVPVVKQTV
+833 QTVPVVKPAV

-849 LSTLSSQAAAAQKN
+849 LSTVSAQAAAAQKN

-908 TRSCKDETFLLPAP
+908 TRSCKDETFLLSAP

-935 ITEIHPDVVS
+935 ITELHPDVVS

-953 RLQTL
+953 RLQNL

-975 DERYDQAS
+975 DERYEQAS

-1064 VESPGAGSGTEGSST
+1064 VDSPGPGSGTEGSGTST
-1079 SIAVPGSS
+1079 AVPGSS

>member
-12 FLNAEVDE
+12 FLNTEVDE

-30 ESQLAASGHHRG
+30 ESQLAASGHHHQ
-42 HHRPPE
+42 HHKAQEP
-48 GLRAAATAAAGQL
+48 LRAAGGL
-61 LGNHVVSGGGGS
+61 LGNHVVSSSSS
-73 SSPSPGGGGGGG
+73 SSPSPSPGGVVV
-85 GGGNASA
+85 GGNANV
-92 QTGSPGTTTTTT
+92 QTE
-104 TSSSSSSSSAA
+104 SSSSS
-115 ATTTANNA
+115 
-123 AAKMGLSGPETTK
+123 KMGLSAPEITK
-136 PGAGGVQG
+136 AGAGGVQG
-144 SVINHNARSQGSTLD
+144 GVINHNTRSQSSALD
-159 GATTTSVSTT
+159 GVTTTSTSTT
-169 TNVQG
+169 TAAAAAGG
-174 GSEAAVTPGTL
+174 GSEAAAAPGTL
-185 NQGKSVVISTMATA
+185 SQGKSVVISTMATA

-206 IGSTTVQTLNGSNV
+206 IGTTTVQTLNGSNV
-220 VMNSHTSF
+220 VMNSHHSGSAAF
-228 TATPATANPAIVP
+228 SGTPATANPAAAP
-241 AVTPLVNNGPGNV
+241 AVAPLVNNGPGSV
-254 GKVSTVNALLPSA
+254 GKGNTVNAVLPSA
-267 SNTVIQTSFLG
+267 SNTVIQTSFLS
-278 TGVSSASSPSPTVI
+278 TAVSSASSSSPTVI
-292 SSQQPP
+292 SSQPP
-298 GLGTGGP
+298 PSIVGGGP
-305 TVALVRPPIHA
+305 TVALVRPPIHT
-316 AGPSVAAATQ
+316 AGPTVAAAAAATQ
-326 NGSNTVINSTISV
+326 NGSNTVINSAIGV
-339 GSFPAAAVAAATV
+339 GSFPAVAAVTV

-360 SLVNSQPGSGVP
+360 SLVNSQPGSSVP
-372 TAPTTQ
+372 AAPTTQ

-388 VQTVTQQQT
+388 VHAVSQQQT
-397 LAAGGQPS
+397 LVASGQPS

-414 QTMQAGLPNVAPN
+414 QTMQAGLSNVAPN
-427 PGGVPPAPGT
+427 PGGIPPAAPGT
-437 PTGLVKGA
+437 PTGMVKGTA
-445 ANTVTQSLPRTPA
+445 STVAQSLPRTPT

-473 APRQPPQNPTNIQ
+473 APRLPQAPQNPTNIQ

-503 LLMIPQH
+503 LLMIPQQ
-510 ALAQMQAQAHAQ
+510 ALAQMQAQAQAHAQ
-522 SQSQATMTPRPATP
+522 SQPQNTMTPRPATP
-536 TSASPV
+536 TSAPPV
-542 QLSTVQVSSLRNA
+542 QISTVPA

-563 QVAPTTIIK
+563 QVTPTTIIK

-585 TLQRPPVVQPQIV
+585 TLQRAPVVQPQIV
-598 LGSPAQTT
+598 LGGTAQTT
-606 TLGTASAV
+606 ALGTATAV
-614 QTGTPQRTVQG
+614 QTGTQRTVQG
-625 ATATSTVATETMENV
+625 ATATSTAATETMENV

-659 STETAANVKEL
+659 SSETTANVKEL

-724 SQHQQPTTQ
+724 SQQQQPTTQ
-733 PTTALTAVMLS
+733 ATTALTAVMLS
-744 GSVQRTAGKTTAT
+744 SSVQRTAGKATAT

-775 GVGKQGQPTQ
+775 GVGKQGQPTPL
-785 VVIQQS
+785 VIQQS
-791 QKPGTLIRPPQ
+791 QKGGALIRPPQ

-811 ALRPPHNRIMLTAP
+811 ALRQPHNRIMLTAP
-825 QQIQLNPL
+825 QQIQLNQL
-833 QTVPVVKQTV
+833 QTVPVVKPTV
-843 LPGTKA
+843 LPGNKA
-849 LSTLSSQAAAAQKN
+849 LSTVSAQAAAAQKN

-908 TRSCKDETFLLPAP
+908 TRSCKDETFLLPAS

-953 RLQTL
+953 RLQNL

-968 KNLSYKD
+968 KNVSYKD
-975 DERYDQAS
+975 DERYEQAS

-1064 VESPGAGSGTEGSST
+1064 VDSPGSGSGTEGSST
-1079 SIAVPGSS
+1079 STPVPGSS
-1087 GVGTTRQFTR
+1087 GVGTTRPFTR

>member
-12 FLNAEVDE
+12 FFNSEVDE

-30 ESQLAASGHHRG
+30 ESQLAASAAHH
-42 HHRPPE
+42 HHLAPRTPE
-48 GLRAAATAAAGQL
+48 LRAAAAGA
-61 LGNHVVSGGGGS
+61 LGNHVVSGSPAGAAGAGPAAPAEGAPAAAPEPPPAGRARPAGGGPRRPGPG
-73 SSPSPGGGGGGG
+73 SPRRPLVPAGPAPAPAKLRPPPE
-85 GGGNASA
+85 ASA
-92 QTGSPGTTTTTT
+92 GPCP
-104 TSSSSSSSSAA
+104 AA
-115 ATTTANNA
+115 ATA
-123 AAKMGLSGPETTK
+123 AAVVHAAAAAAGPEPAAAAPPAGPGPGATK
-136 PGAGGVQG
+136 PGPPGP
-144 SVINHNARSQGSTLD
+144 
-159 GATTTSVSTT
+159 GA
-169 TNVQG
+169 
-174 GSEAAVTPGTL
+174 A
-185 NQGKSVVISTMATA
+185 
-199 LSTRNGK
+199 
-206 IGSTTVQTLNGSNV
+206 QTLNGSAAPP
-220 VMNSHTSF
+220 
-228 TATPATANPAIVP
+228 TAPHAAP
-241 AVTPLVNNGPGNV
+241 AVSPVNNGPAPPPAAG
-254 GKVSTVNALLPSA
+254 S
-267 SNTVIQTSFLG
+267 VIQ
-278 TGVSSASSPSPTVI
+278 AAPAPAPAAPSPPAAPAPAAPPPPAPPAPAAPAR
-292 SSQQPP
+292 PP
-298 GLGTGGP
+298 GHPAAPAPPAAPAAAAAAAAAQNGAGAAPIPAPASGG
-305 TVALVRPPIHA
+305 A
-316 AGPSVAAATQ
+316 AGPGAVAQGAKAEPPKTAAPASAAT
-326 NGSNTVINSTISV
+326 GVLL
-339 GSFPAAAVAAATV
+339 GPAM
-352 GSGVSLQT
+352 
-360 SLVNSQPGSGVP
+360 PGTLPGPAGVP
-372 TAPTTQ
+372 
-378 VIKSESPKTI
+378 
-388 VQTVTQQQT
+388 
-397 LAAGGQPS
+397 
-405 TTGGNMIIG
+405 
-414 QTMQAGLPNVAPN
+414 
-427 PGGVPPAPGT
+427 PPAPGT
-437 PTGLVKGA
+437 PAGLPKGA
-445 ANTVTQSLPRTPA
+445 ASAVTPTLPRTPT

-473 APRQPPQNPTNIQ
+473 APRLPQPPQNPTNIQ

-503 LLMIPQH
+503 LLMIPQQ

-522 SQSQATMTPRPATP
+522 AQPQSTMAPRPATP
-536 TSASPV
+536 TGAPPV
-542 QLSTVQVSSLRNA
+542 QISTVQA

-563 QVAPTTIIK
+563 QVTPTTIIK

-585 TLQRPPVVQPQIV
+585 TLQRSPGVQPQLV
-598 LGSPAQTT
+598 LGGSAQTAS
-606 TLGTASAV
+606 LGTATAV
-614 QTGTPQRTVQG
+614 QTGTPQRTVPG
-625 ATATSTVATETMENV
+625 TTTTSTAATETMENV
-640 KKCKNFL
+640 KKCKSFL

-724 SQHQQPTTQ
+724 SQQQQPPASQ
-733 PTTALTAVMLS
+733 ATTALTAVVLS
-744 GSVQRTAGKTTAT
+744 SSVQRTAGKTAAS
-757 VTSTLQ
+757 VTSALQ
-763 QPVISLT
+763 PPVISLT

-775 GVGKQGQPTQ
+775 GVGKQASPAPL
-785 VVIQQS
+785 VIQQPP
-791 QKPGTLIRPPQ
+791 KPGALIRPPQ

-811 ALRPPHNRIMLTAP
+811 ALRQPHNRIMLTTP
-825 QQIQLNPL
+825 QQIQLNQL
-833 QTVPVVKQTV
+833 QPVPVVKPTV
-843 LPGTKA
+843 LPGAKA
-849 LSTLSSQAAAAQKN
+849 LSTVSAQAAAAQKN

-908 TRSCKDETFLLPAP
+908 TRSCKDDTFLLPAP

-935 ITEIHPDVVS
+935 ITELHPDVVS

-953 RLQTL
+953 RLQNL
-958 VEKVSETAQQ
+958 VEKISETAQQ
-968 KNLSYKD
+968 KNFSYKD
-975 DERYDQAS
+975 DDRYEQAS

-989 KFFEQLDQIEKQRKD
+989 RFFEQLDQIEKQRKD

-1064 VESPGAGSGTEGSST
+1064 VDCAGPGSGAEGSGPGT
-1079 SIAVPGSS
+1079 AVPGSS
-1087 GVGTTRQFTR
+1087 GVGTPRQFTR

>member
-12 FLNAEVDE
+12 FLNTEVDE

-30 ESQLAASGHHRG
+30 ESQLAASGHHHQ
-42 HHRPPE
+42 HHKAQEP
-48 GLRAAATAAAGQL
+48 LRAAGGL
-61 LGNHVVSGGGGS
+61 LGNHVVS
-73 SSPSPGGGGGGG
+73 
-85 GGGNASA
+85 
-92 QTGSPGTTTTTT
+92 
-104 TSSSSSSSSAA
+104 SSSSSSSPSPSPGGVVVGGN
-115 ATTTANNA
+115 ANVQTESSSSSS
-123 AAKMGLSGPETTK
+123 KMGLSAPEITK
-136 PGAGGVQG
+136 AGAGGVQG
-144 SVINHNARSQGSTLD
+144 GVINHNTRSQSSALD
-159 GATTTSVSTT
+159 GVTTASTT
-169 TNVQG
+169 TTTTAAG
-174 GSEAAVTPGTL
+174 GSEAAAAPGTL
-185 NQGKSVVISTMATA
+185 SQGKSVVISTMATA

-206 IGSTTVQTLNGSNV
+206 IGTTTVQTLNGSNV
-220 VMNSHTSF
+220 VMNSHHSGSAAF
-228 TATPATANPAIVP
+228 SGTPATANPAAAP
-241 AVTPLVNNGPGNV
+241 AVAPLVNNGPGSV
-254 GKVSTVNALLPSA
+254 GKGNTVNAVLPSA
-267 SNTVIQTSFLG
+267 SNTVIQTSFLS
-278 TGVSSASSPSPTVI
+278 TAVSSASSPSPTVI
-292 SSQQPP
+292 SSQPP
-298 GLGTGGP
+298 PSIVGGGP
-305 TVALVRPPIHA
+305 TVALVRPPIHT
-316 AGPSVAAATQ
+316 AGPTVAAAAAATQ
-326 NGSNTVINSTISV
+326 NGSNTVINSAIGV
-339 GSFPAAAVAAATV
+339 GSFPAVAAVTV

-360 SLVNSQPGSGVP
+360 SLVNSQPGSSVP
-372 TAPTTQ
+372 AASTTQ

-388 VQTVTQQQT
+388 GHAVSQQQT
-397 LAAGGQPS
+397 LVASGQPS

-414 QTMQAGLPNVAPN
+414 QTMQAGLSNVAPN
-427 PGGVPPAPGT
+427 PGGIPPAAPGT
-437 PTGLVKGA
+437 PTGMAKGTTS
-445 ANTVTQSLPRTPA
+445 TVAQSLPRTPT

-473 APRQPPQNPTNIQ
+473 APRLPQAPQNPTNIQ

-503 LLMIPQH
+503 LLMIPQQ

-522 SQSQATMTPRPATP
+522 SQPQNTMTPRPATP
-536 TSASPV
+536 TSAPPV
-542 QLSTVQVSSLRNA
+542 QISTVPA

-563 QVAPTTIIK
+563 QVTPTTIIK

-598 LGSPAQTT
+598 LGGTAQTT
-606 TLGTASAV
+606 ALGTATAV
-614 QTGTPQRTVQG
+614 QTGTQRTVQG
-625 ATATSTVATETMENV
+625 ATATSTAATETMENV

-659 STETAANVKEL
+659 SSETTANVKEL

-724 SQHQQPTTQ
+724 SQQQQPTTQ
-733 PTTALTAVMLS
+733 ATTALTAVMLS
-744 GSVQRTAGKTTAT
+744 SSVQRTAGKATAT

-775 GVGKQGQPTQ
+775 GVGKQGQPTPL
-785 VVIQQS
+785 VIQQS
-791 QKPGTLIRPPQ
+791 QKGGALIRPPQ

-811 ALRPPHNRIMLTAP
+811 ALRQPHNRIMLTAP
-825 QQIQLNPL
+825 QQIQLNQL
-833 QTVPVVKQTV
+833 QTVPVVKPTV
-843 LPGTKA
+843 LPGNKA
-849 LSTLSSQAAAAQKN
+849 LSTVSPQAAAAQKN

-908 TRSCKDETFLLPAP
+908 TRSCKDETFLLPAS

-953 RLQTL
+953 RLQNL

-968 KNLSYKD
+968 KNVSYKD
-975 DERYDQAS
+975 DERYEQAS

-1064 VESPGAGSGTEGSST
+1064 VDSPGSGSGTEGSST
-1079 SIAVPGSS
+1079 NTPVPGSS
-1087 GVGTTRQFTR
+1087 GVGTTRPFTR

>member
-1 MAAGSDLLDEV
+1 
-12 FLNAEVDE
+12 
-20 KVVSDLVGSL
+20 
-30 ESQLAASGHHRG
+30 
-42 HHRPPE
+42 
-48 GLRAAATAAAGQL
+48 
-61 LGNHVVSGGGGS
+61 
-73 SSPSPGGGGGGG
+73 
-85 GGGNASA
+85 
-92 QTGSPGTTTTTT
+92 
-104 TSSSSSSSSAA
+104 
-115 ATTTANNA
+115 
-123 AAKMGLSGPETTK
+123 MGLSAPEITK
-136 PGAGGVQG
+136 AGAGGVQG
-144 SVINHNARSQGSTLD
+144 GVINHNTRSQSSALD
-159 GATTTSVSTT
+159 GVTTASTT
-169 TNVQG
+169 TTTTAAG
-174 GSEAAVTPGTL
+174 GSEAAAAPGTL
-185 NQGKSVVISTMATA
+185 SQGKSVVISTMATA

-206 IGSTTVQTLNGSNV
+206 IGTTTVQTLNGSNV
-220 VMNSHTSF
+220 VMNSHHSGSAAF
-228 TATPATANPAIVP
+228 SGTPATANPAAAP
-241 AVTPLVNNGPGNV
+241 AVAPLVNNGPGSV
-254 GKVSTVNALLPSA
+254 GKGNTVNAVLPSA
-267 SNTVIQTSFLG
+267 SNTVIQTSFLS
-278 TGVSSASSPSPTVI
+278 TAVSSASSPSPTVI
-292 SSQQPP
+292 SSQPP
-298 GLGTGGP
+298 PSIVGGGP
-305 TVALVRPPIHA
+305 TVALVRPPIHT
-316 AGPSVAAATQ
+316 AGPTVAAAAAATQ
-326 NGSNTVINSTISV
+326 NGSNTVINSAIGV
-339 GSFPAAAVAAATV
+339 GSFPAVAAVTV

-360 SLVNSQPGSGVP
+360 SLVNSQPGSSVP
-372 TAPTTQ
+372 AAPTTQ

-388 VQTVTQQQT
+388 GHAVSQQQT
-397 LAAGGQPS
+397 LVASGQPS

-414 QTMQAGLPNVAPN
+414 QTMQAGLSNVAPN
-427 PGGVPPAPGT
+427 PGGIPPTAPGT
-437 PTGLVKGA
+437 PTGMAKGTTS
-445 ANTVTQSLPRTPA
+445 TVAQSLPRTPT

-473 APRQPPQNPTNIQ
+473 APRLPQAPQNPTNIQ

-503 LLMIPQH
+503 LLMIPQQ

-522 SQSQATMTPRPATP
+522 SQPQNTMTPRPATP
-536 TSASPV
+536 TSAPPV
-542 QLSTVQVSSLRNA
+542 QISTVPA

-563 QVAPTTIIK
+563 QVTPTTIIK

-598 LGSPAQTT
+598 LGGTAQTT
-606 TLGTASAV
+606 ALGTATAV
-614 QTGTPQRTVQG
+614 QTGTQRTVQG
-625 ATATSTVATETMENV
+625 ATATSTAATETMENV

-659 STETAANVKEL
+659 SSETTANVKEL

-724 SQHQQPTTQ
+724 SQQQQPTTQ
-733 PTTALTAVMLS
+733 ATTALTAVMLS
-744 GSVQRTAGKTTAT
+744 SSVQRTAGKATAT

-775 GVGKQGQPTQ
+775 GVGKQGQPTPL
-785 VVIQQS
+785 VIQQS
-791 QKPGTLIRPPQ
+791 QKGGALIRPPQ

-811 ALRPPHNRIMLTAP
+811 ALRQPHNRIMLTAP
-825 QQIQLNPL
+825 QQIQLNQL
-833 QTVPVVKQTV
+833 QTVPVVKPTV
-843 LPGTKA
+843 LPGNKA
-849 LSTLSSQAAAAQKN
+849 LSAVSPQAAAAQKN

-908 TRSCKDETFLLPAP
+908 TRSCKDETFLLPAS

-953 RLQTL
+953 RLQNL

-968 KNLSYKD
+968 KNVSYKD
-975 DERYDQAS
+975 DERYEQAS

-1064 VESPGAGSGTEGSST
+1064 VDSPGSGSGTEGSST
-1079 SIAVPGSS
+1079 NTPVPGSS
-1087 GVGTTRQFTR
+1087 GVGTTRPFTR

>member
-1 MAAGSDLLDEV
+1 M
-12 FLNAEVDE
+12 
-20 KVVSDLVGSL
+20 
-30 ESQLAASGHHRG
+30 Q
-42 HHRPPE
+42 
-48 GLRAAATAAAGQL
+48 
-61 LGNHVVSGGGGS
+61 GG
-73 SSPSPGGGGGGG
+73 
-85 GGGNASA
+85 
-92 QTGSPGTTTTTT
+92 
-104 TSSSSSSSSAA
+104 
-115 ATTTANNA
+115 
-123 AAKMGLSGPETTK
+123 
-136 PGAGGVQG
+136 
-144 SVINHNARSQGSTLD
+144 VINHNTRSQTSALD
-159 GATTTSVSTT
+159 GATTTSTSTT
-169 TNVQG
+169 TAAAG
-174 GSEAAVTPGTL
+174 GSEVTAAPGTL
-185 NQGKSVVISTMATA
+185 SQGKSVVISTMATA

-206 IGSTTVQTLNGSNV
+206 IGTTTVQTLNGSNV
-220 VMNSHTSF
+220 VMNSHHTGSAAF
-228 TATPATANPAIVP
+228 SGTPVTANPASAP
-241 AVTPLVNNGPGNV
+241 AVAPLVNNGPGSV
-254 GKVSTVNALLPSA
+254 GKGNTVNAVLPSA
-267 SNTVIQTSFLG
+267 SNTVIQTSFLN
-278 TGVSSASSPSPTVI
+278 TAVSSASSSSPTVI
-292 SSQQPP
+292 SSQPP
-298 GLGTGGP
+298 PSVGSGGP
-305 TVALVRPPIHA
+305 TVTLVRPPIHTAGPTVAA
-316 AGPSVAAATQ
+316 AGAATQ

-339 GSFPAAAVAAATV
+339 GSFPAVATATV

-360 SLVNSQPGSGVP
+360 TLVNSQSGSSVP
-372 TAPTTQ
+372 AAPTTQ

-388 VQTVTQQQT
+388 VQAVSQQQT
-397 LAAGGQPS
+397 LATAGQPS

-414 QTMQAGLPNVAPN
+414 QTMQAGLTNVAPN
-427 PGGVPPAPGT
+427 PGGIPPAAPGT
-437 PTGLVKGA
+437 PTGMAKGT
-445 ANTVTQSLPRTPA
+445 ANTVAQTLPRTPT

-473 APRQPPQNPTNIQ
+473 APRLPQPPQNPTNIQ

-503 LLMIPQH
+503 LLMIPQQ

-522 SQSQATMTPRPATP
+522 SQPQNTMTPRPATP
-536 TSASPV
+536 TSAPPV
-542 QLSTVQVSSLRNA
+542 QISTVQA
-555 PGTPIIAR
+555 PGTSIIAR
-563 QVAPTTIIK
+563 QVTPTTIIK

-598 LGSPAQTT
+598 LGGTAQTT
-606 TLGTASAV
+606 TLGTATAV
-614 QTGTPQRTVQG
+614 QTGTPQRAVQG
-625 ATATSTVATETMENV
+625 TTATSTAATETMENV

-659 STETAANVKEL
+659 SSETAANVKEL

-724 SQHQQPTTQ
+724 SQQQQPTTQ
-733 PTTALTAVMLS
+733 ATTALTAVMLS
-744 GSVQRTAGKTTAT
+744 PSVQRAAGKATAT

-775 GVGKQGQPTQ
+775 GVSKQGQSTPL
-785 VVIQQS
+785 VIQQP
-791 QKPGTLIRPPQ
+791 QKAGTLIRPPQ

-811 ALRPPHNRIMLTAP
+811 ALRQPHSRIMLTTP
-825 QQIQLNPL
+825 QQIQLNQL
-833 QTVPVVKQTV
+833 QTVPVVKPTV
-843 LPGTKA
+843 LPGNKA
-849 LSTLSSQAAAAQKN
+849 IATVSTQVAAAQKN

-908 TRSCKDETFLLPAP
+908 TRSCKDETFLFSAP

-953 RLQTL
+953 RLQNL
-958 VEKVSETAQQ
+958 VEKLSETAQQ
-968 KNLSYKD
+968 RNISYKD
-975 DERYDQAS
+975 DERYEQAS

-1064 VESPGAGSGTEGSST
+1064 VDSPGSGSGTEGSGS
-1079 SIAVPGSS
+1079 SAAVPGSS

>member
-12 FLNAEVDE
+12 FLNTEVDE

-30 ESQLAASGHHRG
+30 ESQLAASGHHHQ
-42 HHRPPE
+42 HHKAQEP
-48 GLRAAATAAAGQL
+48 LRAAGGL
-61 LGNHVVSGGGGS
+61 LGNHVVS
-73 SSPSPGGGGGGG
+73 
-85 GGGNASA
+85 
-92 QTGSPGTTTTTT
+92 
-104 TSSSSSSSSAA
+104 SSSSSSSPSPSPGGVVVGGSANVQ
-115 ATTTANNA
+115 TESSSSSS
-123 AAKMGLSGPETTK
+123 KMGLSAPEITK
-136 PGAGGVQG
+136 AGAGGVQG
-144 SVINHNARSQGSTLD
+144 GVINHNTRSQSSALD
-159 GATTTSVSTT
+159 GVTTTSTT
-169 TNVQG
+169 TAAAAGG
-174 GSEAAVTPGTL
+174 GSEAAAAPGTL
-185 NQGKSVVISTMATA
+185 SQGKSVVISTMATA

-206 IGSTTVQTLNGSNV
+206 IGTTTVQTLNGSNV
-220 VMNSHTSF
+220 VMNSHHSGSAAF
-228 TATPATANPAIVP
+228 SGTPATANPTAAP
-241 AVTPLVNNGPGNV
+241 AVAPLVNNGPGSV
-254 GKVSTVNALLPSA
+254 GKGNTVNAVLPSA
-267 SNTVIQTSFLG
+267 SNTVIQTSFLS
-278 TGVSSASSPSPTVI
+278 TAVSSASSSSPTVI
-292 SSQQPP
+292 SSQPP
-298 GLGTGGP
+298 PSIVGGGP
-305 TVALVRPPIHA
+305 TVALVRPPIHT
-316 AGPSVAAATQ
+316 AGPTVAAAAAATQ
-326 NGSNTVINSTISV
+326 NGSNTVINSAIGV
-339 GSFPAAAVAAATV
+339 GSFPAVAAVTV

-360 SLVNSQPGSGVP
+360 SLVNSQPGSSVP
-372 TAPTTQ
+372 AAPTTQ

-388 VQTVTQQQT
+388 VHAVSQQQT
-397 LAAGGQPS
+397 PVASGQPS

-414 QTMQAGLPNVAPN
+414 QTMQAGLSNVAPN
-427 PGGVPPAPGT
+427 PGGIPPAAPGT
-437 PTGLVKGA
+437 PTGMAKGTA
-445 ANTVTQSLPRTPA
+445 STVAQSLPRTPT

-473 APRQPPQNPTNIQ
+473 APRLPQAPQNPTNIQ

-503 LLMIPQH
+503 LLMIPQQ
-510 ALAQMQAQAHAQ
+510 ALAQMQAQAQAHAQ
-522 SQSQATMTPRPATP
+522 SQPQNTMTPRPATP
-536 TSASPV
+536 TSAPPV
-542 QLSTVQVSSLRNA
+542 QISTVPA

-563 QVAPTTIIK
+563 QVTPTTIIK

-585 TLQRPPVVQPQIV
+585 TLQRAPVVQPQIV
-598 LGSPAQTT
+598 LGGTAQTT
-606 TLGTASAV
+606 ALGTATAV
-614 QTGTPQRTVQG
+614 QTGTQRTVQG
-625 ATATSTVATETMENV
+625 ATATSTASTETMENV

-659 STETAANVKEL
+659 SSETTANVKEL

-710 LRQLTP
+710 LRHLTP

-724 SQHQQPTTQ
+724 SQQQQPTTQ
-733 PTTALTAVMLS
+733 ATTALTAVMLS
-744 GSVQRTAGKTTAT
+744 SSVQRTAGKATAS

-775 GVGKQGQPTQ
+775 GVGKQGQPTPL
-785 VVIQQS
+785 VIQQS
-791 QKPGTLIRPPQ
+791 QKAGALIRPPQ

-811 ALRPPHNRIMLTAP
+811 ALRQPHNRIMLTAP
-825 QQIQLNPL
+825 QQIQLNQL
-833 QTVPVVKQTV
+833 QTVPVVKPTV
-843 LPGTKA
+843 LPGNKA
-849 LSTLSSQAAAAQKN
+849 LSTVSQQAAAAQKN

-908 TRSCKDETFLLPAP
+908 TRSCKDETFLLPAS

-953 RLQTL
+953 RLQNL

-968 KNLSYKD
+968 KNVSYKD
-975 DERYDQAS
+975 DERYEQAS

-1064 VESPGAGSGTEGSST
+1064 VDSPGSGSGTEGSST
-1079 SIAVPGSS
+1079 STPVPGSS
-1087 GVGTTRQFTR
+1087 GVGTPRPFTR

>member
-12 FLNAEVDE
+12 FLNTEVDE

-30 ESQLAASGHHRG
+30 ESQLAASGHHHQ
-42 HHRPPE
+42 HHKAQEP
-48 GLRAAATAAAGQL
+48 LRAAGGL
-61 LGNHVVSGGGGS
+61 LGNHVVS
-73 SSPSPGGGGGGG
+73 
-85 GGGNASA
+85 
-92 QTGSPGTTTTTT
+92 
-104 TSSSSSSSSAA
+104 SSSSSSSPSPSPGGVVVGGN
-115 ATTTANNA
+115 ANVQTESSSSSS
-123 AAKMGLSGPETTK
+123 KMGLSAPEITK
-136 PGAGGVQG
+136 AGAGGVQG
-144 SVINHNARSQGSTLD
+144 GVINHNTRSQSSALD
-159 GATTTSVSTT
+159 GVTTASTT
-169 TNVQG
+169 TTTTAAG
-174 GSEAAVTPGTL
+174 GSEAAAAPGTL
-185 NQGKSVVISTMATA
+185 SQGKSVVISTMATA

-206 IGSTTVQTLNGSNV
+206 IGTTTVQTLNGSNV
-220 VMNSHTSF
+220 VMNSHHSGSAAF
-228 TATPATANPAIVP
+228 SGTPATANPAAAP
-241 AVTPLVNNGPGNV
+241 AVAPLVNNGPGSV
-254 GKVSTVNALLPSA
+254 GKGNTVNAVLPSA
-267 SNTVIQTSFLG
+267 SNTVIQTSFLS
-278 TGVSSASSPSPTVI
+278 TAVSSASSPSPTVI
-292 SSQQPP
+292 SSQPP
-298 GLGTGGP
+298 PSIVGGGP
-305 TVALVRPPIHA
+305 TVALVRPPIHT
-316 AGPSVAAATQ
+316 AGPTVAAAAAATQ
-326 NGSNTVINSTISV
+326 NGSNTVINSAIGV
-339 GSFPAAAVAAATV
+339 GSFPAVAAVTV

-360 SLVNSQPGSGVP
+360 SLVNSQPGSSVP
-372 TAPTTQ
+372 AAPTTQ

-388 VQTVTQQQT
+388 GHAVSQQQT
-397 LAAGGQPS
+397 LVASGQPS

-414 QTMQAGLPNVAPN
+414 QTMQAGLSNVAPN
-427 PGGVPPAPGT
+427 PGGIPPAAPGT
-437 PTGLVKGA
+437 PTGMAKGTTS
-445 ANTVTQSLPRTPA
+445 TVAQSLPRTPT

-473 APRQPPQNPTNIQ
+473 APRLPQAPQNPTNIQ

-503 LLMIPQH
+503 LLMIPQQ

-522 SQSQATMTPRPATP
+522 SQPQNTMTPRPATP
-536 TSASPV
+536 TNAPPV
-542 QLSTVQVSSLRNA
+542 QISTVPA

-563 QVAPTTIIK
+563 QVTPTTIIK

-585 TLQRPPVVQPQIV
+585 TLQRPPVVQ
-598 LGSPAQTT
+598 
-606 TLGTASAV
+606 
-614 QTGTPQRTVQG
+614 
-625 ATATSTVATETMENV
+625 ETMENV

-659 STETAANVKEL
+659 SSETTANVKEL

-724 SQHQQPTTQ
+724 SQQQQPTTQ
-733 PTTALTAVMLS
+733 ATTALTAVMLS
-744 GSVQRTAGKTTAT
+744 SSVQRTAGKATAT

-775 GVGKQGQPTQ
+775 GVGKQGQPTPL
-785 VVIQQS
+785 VIQQS
-791 QKPGTLIRPPQ
+791 QKGGALIRPPQ

-811 ALRPPHNRIMLTAP
+811 ALRQPHNRIMLTAP
-825 QQIQLNPL
+825 QQIQLNQL
-833 QTVPVVKQTV
+833 QTVPVVKPTV
-843 LPGTKA
+843 LPGNKA
-849 LSTLSSQAAAAQKN
+849 LSTVSPQAAAAQKN

-908 TRSCKDETFLLPAP
+908 TRSCKDETFLLPAS

-953 RLQTL
+953 RLQNL

-968 KNLSYKD
+968 KNVSYKD
-975 DERYDQAS
+975 DERYEQAS

-1064 VESPGAGSGTEGSST
+1064 VDSPGSGSGTEGSST
-1079 SIAVPGSS
+1079 NTPVPGSS
-1087 GVGTTRQFTR
+1087 GVGTTRPFTR

>member
-1 MAAGSDLLDEV
+1 
-12 FLNAEVDE
+12 
-20 KVVSDLVGSL
+20 
-30 ESQLAASGHHRG
+30 
-42 HHRPPE
+42 
-48 GLRAAATAAAGQL
+48 
-61 LGNHVVSGGGGS
+61 
-73 SSPSPGGGGGGG
+73 
-85 GGGNASA
+85 
-92 QTGSPGTTTTTT
+92 
-104 TSSSSSSSSAA
+104 
-115 ATTTANNA
+115 
-123 AAKMGLSGPETTK
+123 
-136 PGAGGVQG
+136 
-144 SVINHNARSQGSTLD
+144 
-159 GATTTSVSTT
+159 
-169 TNVQG
+169 
-174 GSEAAVTPGTL
+174 
-185 NQGKSVVISTMATA
+185 MATA

-206 IGSTTVQTLNGSNV
+206 IGTTTVQTLNGSNV
-220 VMNSHTSF
+220 VMNSHHSGSAAF
-228 TATPATANPAIVP
+228 SGTPATANPAAAP
-241 AVTPLVNNGPGNV
+241 AVAPLVNNGPGSV
-254 GKVSTVNALLPSA
+254 GKGNTVNAVLPSA
-267 SNTVIQTSFLG
+267 SNTVIQTSFLS
-278 TGVSSASSPSPTVI
+278 TAVSSASSPSPTVI
-292 SSQQPP
+292 SSQPP
-298 GLGTGGP
+298 PSIVGGGP
-305 TVALVRPPIHA
+305 TVALVRPPIHT
-316 AGPSVAAATQ
+316 AGPTVAAAAAATQ
-326 NGSNTVINSTISV
+326 NGSNTVINSAIGV
-339 GSFPAAAVAAATV
+339 GSFPAVAAVTV

-360 SLVNSQPGSGVP
+360 SLVNSQPGSSVP
-372 TAPTTQ
+372 AAPTTQ

-388 VQTVTQQQT
+388 GHAVSQQQT
-397 LAAGGQPS
+397 LVASGQPS

-414 QTMQAGLPNVAPN
+414 QTMQAGLSNVAPN
-427 PGGVPPAPGT
+427 PGGIPPTAPGT
-437 PTGLVKGA
+437 PTGMAKGTTS
-445 ANTVTQSLPRTPA
+445 TVAQSLPRTPT

-473 APRQPPQNPTNIQ
+473 APRLPQAPQNPTNIQ

-503 LLMIPQH
+503 LLMIPQQ

-522 SQSQATMTPRPATP
+522 SQPQNTMTPRPATP
-536 TSASPV
+536 TSAPPV
-542 QLSTVQVSSLRNA
+542 QISTVPA

-563 QVAPTTIIK
+563 QVTPTTIIK

-598 LGSPAQTT
+598 LGGTAQTT
-606 TLGTASAV
+606 ALGTATAV
-614 QTGTPQRTVQG
+614 QTGTQRTVQG
-625 ATATSTVATETMENV
+625 ATATSTAATETMENV

-659 STETAANVKEL
+659 SSETTANVKEL

-724 SQHQQPTTQ
+724 SQQQQPTTQ
-733 PTTALTAVMLS
+733 ATTALTAVMLS
-744 GSVQRTAGKTTAT
+744 SSVQRTAGKATAT

-775 GVGKQGQPTQ
+775 GVGKQGQPTPL
-785 VVIQQS
+785 VIQQS
-791 QKPGTLIRPPQ
+791 QKGGALIRPPQ

-811 ALRPPHNRIMLTAP
+811 ALRQPHNRIMLTAP
-825 QQIQLNPL
+825 QQIQLNQL
-833 QTVPVVKQTV
+833 QTVPVVKPTV
-843 LPGTKA
+843 LPGNKA
-849 LSTLSSQAAAAQKN
+849 LSAVSPQAAAAQKN

-908 TRSCKDETFLLPAP
+908 TRSCKDETFLLPAS

-953 RLQTL
+953 RLQNL

-968 KNLSYKD
+968 KNVSYKD
-975 DERYDQAS
+975 DERYEQAS

-1064 VESPGAGSGTEGSST
+1064 VDSPGSGSGTEGSST
-1079 SIAVPGSS
+1079 NTPVPGSS
-1087 GVGTTRQFTR
+1087 GVGTTRPFTR

>member
-12 FLNAEVDE
+12 FLNTEVDE

-30 ESQLAASGHHRG
+30 ESQLAASGHHHQ
-42 HHRPPE
+42 HHKAQEP
-48 GLRAAATAAAGQL
+48 LRAAGGL
-61 LGNHVVSGGGGS
+61 LGNHVVS
-73 SSPSPGGGGGGG
+73 
-85 GGGNASA
+85 
-92 QTGSPGTTTTTT
+92 
-104 TSSSSSSSSAA
+104 SSSSSSSPSPSPGGVVVGGN
-115 ATTTANNA
+115 ANVQTESSSSS
-123 AAKMGLSGPETTK
+123 KMGLSAPEITK
-136 PGAGGVQG
+136 AGAGGVQG
-144 SVINHNARSQGSTLD
+144 GVINHNTRSQSSALD
-159 GATTTSVSTT
+159 GVTTTSTSTT
-169 TNVQG
+169 TTAAAAGG
-174 GSEAAVTPGTL
+174 GSEAAAAPGTL
-185 NQGKSVVISTMATA
+185 SQGKSVVISTMATA

-206 IGSTTVQTLNGSNV
+206 IGTTTVQTLNGSNV
-220 VMNSHTSF
+220 VMNSHHSGSAVF
-228 TATPATANPAIVP
+228 SGTPATANPAAAP
-241 AVTPLVNNGPGNV
+241 AVAPLVNNGPGSV
-254 GKVSTVNALLPSA
+254 GKGNTVNAVLPSA
-267 SNTVIQTSFLG
+267 SNTVIQTSFLS
-278 TGVSSASSPSPTVI
+278 TAVSSTSSSSPTVI
-292 SSQQPP
+292 SSQPP
-298 GLGTGGP
+298 PSIVGGGP
-305 TVALVRPPIHA
+305 TVALVRPPIHT
-316 AGPSVAAATQ
+316 AGPTVAAATQ
-326 NGSNTVINSTISV
+326 NGSNTVINSAIGV
-339 GSFPAAAVAAATV
+339 GSFPAVAAVTV

-360 SLVNSQPGSGVP
+360 SLVNSQPGSSVP
-372 TAPTTQ
+372 AAPTTQ

-388 VQTVTQQQT
+388 VHAVSQQQT
-397 LAAGGQPS
+397 LVASGQPS

-414 QTMQAGLPNVAPN
+414 QTMQAGLSNVAPN
-427 PGGVPPAPGT
+427 PGGIPPAAPGT
-437 PTGLVKGA
+437 PTGMAKGTA
-445 ANTVTQSLPRTPA
+445 STVAQSLPRTPT

-473 APRQPPQNPTNIQ
+473 APRLPQAPQNPTNIQ

-503 LLMIPQH
+503 LLMIPQQ
-510 ALAQMQAQAHAQ
+510 ALAQMQAQAQAHAQ
-522 SQSQATMTPRPATP
+522 SQPQNTMTPRPATP
-536 TSASPV
+536 TSAPPV
-542 QLSTVQVSSLRNA
+542 QISTVPA

-563 QVAPTTIIK
+563 QVTPTTIIK

-585 TLQRPPVVQPQIV
+585 TLQRAPVVQPQIV
-598 LGSPAQTT
+598 LGGTAQTT
-606 TLGTASAV
+606 ALGTATAV
-614 QTGTPQRTVQG
+614 QTGTQRTVQG
-625 ATATSTVATETMENV
+625 ATATSTAATETMENV

-659 STETAANVKEL
+659 SSETTANVKEL

-724 SQHQQPTTQ
+724 SQQQQPTTQ
-733 PTTALTAVMLS
+733 ATTALTAVMLS
-744 GSVQRTAGKTTAT
+744 SSVQRTAGKATAT

-775 GVGKQGQPTQ
+775 GVGKQGQPTPL
-785 VVIQQS
+785 VIQQS
-791 QKPGTLIRPPQ
+791 QKGGALIRPPQ

-811 ALRPPHNRIMLTAP
+811 ALRQPHNRIMLTTP
-825 QQIQLNPL
+825 QQIQLNQL
-833 QTVPVVKQTV
+833 QTVPVVKPTV
-843 LPGTKA
+843 LPGNKA
-849 LSTLSSQAAAAQKN
+849 LSTVSPQAAAAQKN

-908 TRSCKDETFLLPAP
+908 TRSCKDETFLLPAS

-953 RLQTL
+953 RLQNL

-968 KNLSYKD
+968 KNVSYKD
-975 DERYDQAS
+975 DERYEQAS

-1064 VESPGAGSGTEGSST
+1064 VDSPGSGSGTEGSST
-1079 SIAVPGSS
+1079 STPVPGSS
-1087 GVGTTRQFTR
+1087 GVGATRPFTR